1 MRANAVRTYGVLLI
15 DWACPC
21 DAGPSPEVQQCTL
34 TSAFSARRPMMLPSF
49 LAQRLRRSA
58 VPLLMLVALP
68 YVAQAQ
74 VGASTDII
82 TGIVKTPAGVPVEN
96 AQVEA
101 QSTETQVTRRQRT
114 NAQGKYTILFP
125 DGGGTYRLTVR
136 YIGFQPTTLT
146 VTRNGDD
153 DRIVR
158 NVTLGQST
166 AQTLARVEVRGA
178 RRPQQNGPGGGPP
191 TPGGNERVIDGNQA
205 ARLPVDASD
214 PTALASLAPGVVLTG
229 ADTSGGGGA
238 ANFSVAG
245 QSAQSNNVTLDG
257 LSFAGGFVPQD
268 AIRGTR
274 VVTNTYDVARG
285 QFSGGQVSQTTRSG
299 TNVVQGSLSYIG
311 RYRDFTIEQGGTTGA
326 FGGAYDQN
334 QFGAGVGFPI
344 IKDRLFFFGA
354 LQGRRRADLL
364 PSLLAADDATRAR
377 LGASPDS
384 VNRFL
389 DLVNGFGVATA
400 GGVIDDN
407 RNQDNLTVLGRMDY
421 SVSDAHTLTL
431 RGDWRLVDQ
440 TPTRVGS
447 LALPQT
453 GGTTT
458 NRGGGGSLVLSSRF
472 GTGVINEL
480 RAGLQV
486 DNRTGTPF
494 ITLPLGRVQVL
505 SDLQD
510 GTQGL
515 TTLQFGGS
523 TSLLSQS
530 DNTVF
535 EATNETSLLLDEGK
549 HRVKV
554 GGLVNRTGYT
564 QDQAFNR
571 FGTFTF
577 NTLADFAANRPAIFQ
592 RTLASPERTGSTINS
607 GFYIGDTWRPRDGL
621 QLVMG
626 GRFEGSSFNGAPAR
640 NLAVDSV
647 FSRKTDI
654 IPSDAAFLPRVG
666 FSWSKAQPQGA
677 NGGNPFG
684 NGALTIRGGVGRFRD
699 APNTQLFAGAQTA
712 TGLASG
718 EQAIFCVGGGV
729 PIPDYT
735 AYQQNSANIPT
746 QCVAGGPVAQRNT
759 ARNVTTF
766 DSDYSNP
773 RAWRGSIGASK
784 RLFGRFSMNVDFS
797 ASRGEAQA
805 GYRDLN
811 LNTTPS
817 FTLTDEGN
825 RPVFVPSA
833 SIIPATGAVPTQLSR
848 VDQRFGSVYD
858 VNSRNKSRQ
867 WQGTVGFNGFTSRGA
882 IIGTSYT
889 YANAR
894 DQSSLGFGGAGGGF
908 AFATTAGNPN
918 IAEWAPS
925 GFQRKHILIGTITH
939 PLTSSFEITAI
950 GRMSSGSPFTPLV
963 SSDINGDGARNDRAF
978 IFDPATAA
986 DPNVA
991 ASMAKL
997 LETSTAS
1004 ARECLDSQLGQLA
1017 SRNSCVG
1024 PWQPSFDLQLN
1035 WRPTAFKLDRR
1046 LTFSLVTANLIGGID
1061 QALHGSN
1068 NLRGWG
1074 SFTQPDNTLLFV
1086 RGFDQNTNRYRYE
1099 VNERFGA
1106 ARGNQTGIRL
1116 PFQVGF
1122 NIRYTLGP
1130 DQTRDR
1136 LRAAFGGGTNG
1147 ALTGA
1152 GIAAGVGRFF
1162 PNVALQIIEAR
1173 DSIGLTD
1180 VEVAKLKVLADSIQL
1195 EVEVL
1200 TAQARAVVEK
1210 EGGNPDPAVLF
1221 GVKLRPFF
1229 EKGARLRTAATTG
1242 AKAIL
1247 TEDQWKR
1254 VPDRIKTPQGFGGPG
1269 GGGNRRPGGE

>member
-1 MRANAVRTYGVLLI
+1 M
-15 DWACPC
+15 
-21 DAGPSPEVQQCTL
+21 
-34 TSAFSARRPMMLPSF
+34 AR
-49 LAQRLRRSA
+49 QLRRY
-58 VPLLMLVALP
+58 LLSLATLVALP
-68 YVAQAQ
+68 SLTHAQ
-74 VGASTDII
+74 VGATTDII
-82 TGIVKTPAGVPVEN
+82 TGVVKTPAGAPVEN

-125 DGGGTYRLTVR
+125 DGGGTYRMTVR

-158 NVTLGQST
+158 NIVLGQST
-166 AQTLARVEVRGA
+166 ANTLARVEVRA
-178 RRPQQNGPGGGPP
+178 RQRPQQGGPGGPP
-191 TPGGNERVIDGNQA
+191 TPGGAERVIAGDQA

-214 PTALASLAPGVVLTG
+214 PSAIAALAPGVVLTS
-229 ADTSGGGGA
+229 ADTSGGGSA

-245 QSAQSNNVTLDG
+245 QSSQSNNVTLDG
-257 LSFAGGFVPQD
+257 LSFAAGFVPQD

-299 TNVVQGSLSYIG
+299 TNVIQGSLSYIG
-311 RYRDFTIEQGGTTGA
+311 RYRDLTVEQGGTTGA
-326 FGGAYDQN
+326 FGGAYNQN
-334 QFGAGVGFPI
+334 QFGAGIGFPI
-344 IKDRLFFFGA
+344 VKDRLFFFGA
-354 LQGRRRADLL
+354 LQGRRKEDLL

-389 DLVNGFGVATA
+389 SLVNGYGVAGA
-400 GGVIDDN
+400 GGAIDDN
-407 RNQDNLTVLGRMDY
+407 RNADNVTVLGRMDY
-421 SVSDAHTLTL
+421 TITDAHTLTL

-458 NRGGGGSLVLSSRF
+458 SKGGGGQIVLSSRF
-472 GTGVINEL
+472 GTAVVNEL
-480 RAGLQV
+480 RAGLEV

-505 SDLQD
+505 SDLTD

-515 TTLQFGGS
+515 STLQFGGS

-549 HRVKV
+549 HRVKI
-554 GGLVNRTGYT
+554 GGLINQTGYT

-577 NTLADFAANRPAIFQ
+577 NSLSDFAANRPAIFQ
-592 RTLASPERTGSTINS
+592 RTLASAERGGHTINS
-607 GFYIGDTWRPRDGL
+607 GVYIGDTWRPRDGL
-621 QLVMG
+621 QLVFG
-626 GRFEGSSFNGAPAR
+626 GRVEASSFSGAPAR
-640 NLAVDSV
+640 NTAVDSV
-647 FSRKTDI
+647 FGRKTDL
-654 IPSDAAFLPRVG
+654 IPNDASFLPRVG
-666 FSWSKAQPQGA
+666 FSWSPAQPANA

-684 NGALTIRGGVGRFRD
+684 NGALTVRGGVGRFRD
-699 APNTQLFAGAQTA
+699 APNTQLFSGAQTA

-718 EQAIFCVGGGV
+718 EQSIFCVGAGV
-729 PIPDYT
+729 PTPDWTGYF
-735 AYQQNSANIPT
+735 ASASAIPT
-746 QCVAGGPVAQRNT
+746 SCVAGGPPSQLNT

-766 DSDYSNP
+766 NSDYANP
-773 RAWRGSIGASK
+773 RAWRGSLGASK
-784 RLFGRFSMNVDFS
+784 RIFGRFSMNVDFS
-797 ASRGEAQA
+797 AARGEAQTS
-805 GYRDLN
+805 YRDLN
-811 LNTTPS
+811 LNTTAQ
-817 FTLTDEGN
+817 FTLAGEGN
-825 RPVFVPSA
+825 RPVYVPAA

-858 VNSRNKSRQ
+858 IGSLNKSRQ
-867 WQGTVGFNGFTSRGA
+867 WQGTVGLFGFTGRGA
-882 IIGTSYT
+882 IVNASYT
-889 YANAR
+889 YAEAR
-894 DQSSLGFGGAGGGF
+894 DQSSLGFGGAAGGF
-908 AFATTAGNPN
+908 FSATTAGNPN
-918 IAEWAPS
+918 VSEWAPS
-925 GFQRKHILIGTITH
+925 AFGRKHNIIFTITH
-939 PLTSSFEITAI
+939 PLTSSFEITSIA
-950 GRMSSGSPFTPLV
+950 RLTSGSPFTPLV
-963 SSDINGDGARNDRAF
+963 SADINGDGARNDRAF
-978 IFDPATAA
+978 IFNPATAA
-986 DPNVA
+986 DPVVA
-991 ASMAKL
+991 AGMAKL
-997 LETSTAS
+997 LAAKNNPAQS
-1004 ARECLDSQLGQLA
+1004 CLAAQLGSLS
-1017 SRNSCVG
+1017 SRNSCYG
-1024 PWQPSFDLQLN
+1024 PWQPGFDLQLN
-1035 WRPTAFKLDRR
+1035 WRPTAFNLDRR

-1061 QALHGSN
+1061 QAIHGSN
-1068 NLRGWG
+1068 NLSGWG
-1074 SFTQPDNTLLFV
+1074 SFSQPDNTLLYV
-1086 RGFDQNTNRYRYE
+1086 RGFDQATNTYKYE

-1136 LRAAFGGGTNG
+1136 LRAVFGASPNG
-1147 ALTGA
+1147 RLTGE

-1162 PNVALQIIEAR
+1162 PNVPAQIIEAR

-1180 VEVAKLKVLADSIQL
+1180 VEVAKLKVLADSIQTQ
-1195 EVEVL
+1195 VDSL

-1229 EKGARLRTAATTG
+1229 EKGGRLRTAGTEG

-1247 TEDQWKR
+1247 SAEQWTR
-1254 VPDRIKTPQGFGGPG
+1254 VPARIKTPQGFGGPG
-1269 GGGNRRPGGE
+1269 GGGGRPPGGF

>member
-1 MRANAVRTYGVLLI
+1 MIQYTPL
-15 DWACPC
+15 
-21 DAGPSPEVQQCTL
+21 
-34 TSAFSARRPMMLPSF
+34 ARRYRRYLLP
-49 LAQRLRRSA
+49 L
-58 VPLLMLVALP
+58 VGLVALP
-68 YVAQAQ
+68 SLMRAQ

-82 TGIVKTPAGVPVEN
+82 TGVVKTPAGAAVEN

-125 DGGGTYRLTVR
+125 DGGGTYRITVR

-158 NVTLGQST
+158 NIVLGQST
-166 AQTLARVEVRGA
+166 AQTLARVEVRA
-178 RRPQQNGPGGGPP
+178 RQRPPQGGPGGPP
-191 TPGGNERVIDGNQA
+191 TPGGSERFIAGDQA
-205 ARLPVDASD
+205 ARLPIDASD
-214 PTALASLAPGVVLTG
+214 PSAIAALAPGVVLTG
-229 ADTSGGGGA
+229 ADTSGGGSA

-245 QSAQSNNVTLDG
+245 QSSQSNNVTLDG
-257 LSFAGGFVPQD
+257 LSFAAGFVPQD

-299 TNVVQGSLSYIG
+299 TNVIQGSLSYTG
-311 RYRDFTIEQGGTTGA
+311 RYRDLTVEQGGTTGA
-326 FGGAYDQN
+326 FGGAYNQN
-334 QFGAGVGFPI
+334 QFGAGIGFPI
-344 IKDRLFFFGA
+344 VKDRLFFFGA
-354 LQGRRRADLL
+354 LQGRRKADLL
-364 PSLLAADDATRAR
+364 PSLLAADDATRYR

-389 DLVNGFGVATA
+389 SLVNGYGVAGA

-407 RNQDNLTVLGRMDY
+407 RDADNVTVLGRMDY
-421 SVSDAHTLTL
+421 AVSDAHTLTL

-453 GGTTT
+453 GGTTKSK
-458 NRGGGGSLVLSSRF
+458 GGGGQLVLSSRF
-472 GTGVINEL
+472 GTAVVNEL
-480 RAGLQV
+480 RAGLEI

-505 SDLQD
+505 SDLTD

-515 TTLQFGGS
+515 STLQFGGS

-549 HRVKV
+549 HRVKI
-554 GGLVNRTGYT
+554 GGLINQTGYT

-571 FGTFTF
+571 FGTYTF
-577 NTLADFAANRPAIFQ
+577 NSLADFQANRPASFQ
-592 RTLASPERTGSTINS
+592 RTLASAQRSGHTINS
-607 GFYIGDTWRPRDGL
+607 GVYIGDTWRPRDGL
-621 QLVMG
+621 QLVFG
-626 GRFEGSSFNGAPAR
+626 GRFEGSSFSGAPAR
-640 NLAVDSV
+640 NPAVDSA
-647 FSRKTDI
+647 FGRKTDL
-654 IPSDAAFLPRVG
+654 IPTDASFMPRIG
-666 FSWSKAQPQGA
+666 FSWSPAQPANA

-699 APNTQLFAGAQTA
+699 APNTQLFSGAQTA
-712 TGLASG
+712 TGLSTG
-718 EQAIFCVGGGV
+718 EQSIFCVGGGV
-729 PIPDYT
+729 PTPDWSGYF
-735 AYQQNSANIPT
+735 ANPSSIPT
-746 QCVAGGPVAQRNT
+746 ACVAGGPPSQLST

-766 DSDYSNP
+766 NSDYANP
-773 RAWRGSIGASK
+773 RAWRGSLGVSK
-784 RLFGRFSMNVDFS
+784 RIFGRFSMNVDFS
-797 ASRGEAQA
+797 AARGEAQTS
-805 GYRDLN
+805 YRDLN
-811 LNTTPS
+811 LNTTPQ
-817 FTLTDEGN
+817 FTLASEGN
-825 RPVFVPSA
+825 RPVFVPA
-833 SIIPATGAVPTQLSR
+833 GSIITTTGAVPTQLSR

-858 VNSRNKSRQ
+858 IGSLNKSRQ
-867 WQGTVGFNGFTSRGA
+867 WQGTVGLNGFTNRGA
-882 IIGTSYT
+882 IVNFSYT
-889 YANAR
+889 YADAR
-894 DQSSLGFGGAGGGF
+894 DQSSRGFGGAAGGF
-908 AFATTAGNPN
+908 FSTTTAGNPN
-918 IAEWAPS
+918 VSEWAPS
-925 GFQRKHILIGTITH
+925 AFGRKHNIIFTITH
-939 PLTSSFEITAI
+939 PLTSSFEITSIA
-950 GRMSSGSPFTPLV
+950 RLTSGSPFTPIV
-963 SSDINGDGARNDRAF
+963 SADINGDGARNDRAF
-978 IFDPATAA
+978 IFNPATAA
-986 DPNVA
+986 DPAVA
-991 ASMAKL
+991 AGIAKL
-997 LETSTAS
+997 LAS
-1004 ARECLDSQLGQLA
+1004 KDNPAQACLAAQLGTLS
-1017 SRNSCVG
+1017 SRNSCSG

-1035 WRPTAFKLDRR
+1035 WRPTAFNLDRR

-1074 SFTQPDNTLLFV
+1074 SFSQPDNTLLYV
-1086 RGFDQNTNRYRYE
+1086 RGFDAATNSYRYE

-1106 ARGNQTGIRL
+1106 VRGNQTGIRL

-1136 LRAAFGGGTNG
+1136 LRAVFGTPQGGR
-1147 ALTGA
+1147 LTGE

-1162 PNVALQIIEAR
+1162 PNVPAQIIEAR

-1180 VEVAKLKVLADSIQL
+1180 AELTKLKVLADSIQAQ
-1195 EVEVL
+1195 VDSL

-1229 EKGARLRTAATTG
+1229 EKGGRLRTAGTDG

-1247 TEDQWKR
+1247 SAEQWAR
-1254 VPDRIKTPQGFGGPG
+1254 VPARIKTPQGFGGPG
-1269 GGGNRRPGGE
+1269 GGGGRPPGGF

>member
-1 MRANAVRTYGVLLI
+1 MKLPTFPARRLRQSLLPLLL
-15 DWACPC
+15 CL
-21 DAGPSPEVQQCTL
+21 AGP
-34 TSAFSARRPMMLPSF
+34 
-49 LAQRLRRSA
+49 A
-58 VPLLMLVALP
+58 VLG
-68 YVAQAQ
+68 AQ

-82 TGIVKTPAGVPVEN
+82 TGIVKSPAGVPVEN

-158 NVTLGQST
+158 NITLGQST
-166 AQTLARVEVRGA
+166 AQTLARVEVRGQ
-178 RRPQQNGPGGGPP
+178 RRPQQGGPGGGPP
-191 TPGGNERVIDGNQA
+191 APGGSERVVDGGQA

-214 PTALASLAPGVVLTG
+214 PTAIAALAPGVVLTG

-245 QSAQSNNVTLDG
+245 QSSQSNNVTLDG
-257 LSFAGGFVPQD
+257 LSFAAGFVPQD

-299 TNVVQGSLSYIG
+299 TNVIQGSLSYIG
-311 RYRDFTIEQGGTTGA
+311 RYRDFTIEQGNTTGA
-326 FGGAYDQN
+326 FGGAFNQN

-344 IKDRLFFFGA
+344 VKDRLFFFGA

-364 PSLLAADDATRAR
+364 PSLLAADDATRER
-377 LGASPDS
+377 LGVAPDS
-384 VNRFL
+384 AGRFL
-389 DLVNGFGVATA
+389 GIVDRFGVGAA

-407 RNQDNLTVLGRMDY
+407 RNADNMTVLGRMDY

-453 GGTTT
+453 GGTTE
-458 NRGGGGSLVLSSRF
+458 NRGGGGSMVLSSRF
-472 GTGVINEL
+472 GTAVVNEL
-480 RAGLQV
+480 RAGLQL
-486 DNRTGTPF
+486 DNRSGTPF
-494 ITLPLGRVQVL
+494 IQLPLGRVQIL
-505 SDLQD
+505 SDLSD
-510 GTQGL
+510 GTQGF

-523 TSLLSQS
+523 TSLLQRS
-530 DNTVF
+530 DNSVF
-535 EATNETSLLLDEGK
+535 EATNETSLLLNEGK
-549 HRVKV
+549 HRVKI
-554 GGLVNRTGYT
+554 GGLINRTGYT

-571 FGTFTF
+571 FGSFTF
-577 NTLADFAANRPAIFQ
+577 NSLADFEANRPATFN

-607 GFYIGDTWRPRDGL
+607 GIYIGDTWRPRDGL
-621 QLVMG
+621 QLVFG
-626 GRFEGSSFNGAPAR
+626 GRFEGSSFDGAPAR
-640 NLAVDSV
+640 NLAVDSA
-647 FSRKTDI
+647 FGRKTDI

-666 FSWSKAQPQGA
+666 FSWSPRQPESA

-684 NGALTIRGGVGRFRD
+684 NGALTVRGGVGRFRD

-712 TGLASG
+712 TGLATG
-718 EQAIFCVGGGV
+718 EQAIFCVGAGV
-729 PIPDYT
+729 PVPDFNNYF
-735 AYQQNSANIPT
+735 ANPSSIPT
-746 QCVAGGPVAQRNT
+746 QCAAGGPPAQLNT

-766 DSDYSNP
+766 DADYANP

-784 RLFGRFSMNVDFS
+784 RIFGRFSLNVDLS
-797 ASRGEAQA
+797 GARGEAQT

-811 LNTTPS
+811 LNTTPKFALAS
-817 FTLTDEGN
+817 EGN
-825 RPVFVPSA
+825 RPVFVPAA
-833 SIIPATGAVPTQLSR
+833 SIITTTGAVPTQLSR
-848 VDQRFGSVYD
+848 IDTRFASVFD
-858 VNSRNKSRQ
+858 VNSLNKTEQ
-867 WQGTVGFNGFTSRGA
+867 WQATVSFGGFTGRGA
-882 IIGTSYT
+882 IINTSYT
-889 YANAR
+889 YSDAR
-894 DQSSLGFGGAGGGF
+894 SQTGVGFGGAGGGF
-908 AFATTAGNPN
+908 ASATTAGNPN
-918 IAEWAPS
+918 TPEWATS
-925 GFQRKHILIGTITH
+925 AFNRRHNLIATVTH

-950 GRMSSGSPFTPLV
+950 GRMTSGSPFTPLV
-963 SSDINGDGARNDRAF
+963 SADINGDGSRNDRAF
-978 IFDPATAA
+978 IFDPATAG
-986 DPNVA
+986 DPDLA
-991 ASMAKL
+991 AGMAKL
-997 LETSTAS
+997 LASSGNTA
-1004 ARECLDSQLGQLA
+1004 RQCIQSQLGTLSA
-1017 SRNSCVG
+1017 RNSCTG

-1035 WRPTAFKLDRR
+1035 WRPTVFKLDRR

-1061 QALHGSN
+1061 QALHGSD

-1074 SFTQPDNTLLFV
+1074 SFTQADNTLLFV
-1086 RGFDQNTNRYRYE
+1086 RGFDAATNRYKYE

-1106 ARGNQTGIRL
+1106 VRGNQTGIRL

-1136 LRAAFGGGTNG
+1136 LRAAFGGAAGTR
-1147 ALTGA
+1147 LTGS

-1162 PNVALQIIEAR
+1162 PNIPLQIIEAR
-1173 DSIGLTD
+1173 DSVGLTD
-1180 VEVAKLKVLADSIQL
+1180 AEVAKLQLLADSIQ
-1195 EVEVL
+1195 VQVDSL
-1200 TAQARAVVEK
+1200 TEQARKVVEK

-1229 EKGARLRTAATTG
+1229 ERGTRLRTAGTEG
-1242 AKAIL
+1242 AKKIL
-1247 TEDQWKR
+1247 TPEQWLR
-1254 VPDRIKTPQGFGGPG
+1254 VPARIRTPQGFGGPG
-1269 GGGNRRPGGE
+1269 GGGGGGRPPF

>member
-1 MRANAVRTYGVLLI
+1 MMLYLPSARLLRLLI
-15 DWACPC
+15 
-21 DAGPSPEVQQCTL
+21 L
-34 TSAFSARRPMMLPSF
+34 SALMSF
-49 LAQRLRRSA
+49 A
-58 VPLLMLVALP
+58 VPTALM
-68 YVAQAQ
+68 AQ

-82 TGIVKTPAGVPVEN
+82 TGIVKSPAGVPVEN
-96 AQVEA
+96 AQVEV

-114 NAQGKYTILFP
+114 NAQGKYTVLFP

-166 AQTLARVEVRGA
+166 AQSLARVEVRGQ
-178 RRPQQNGPGGGPP
+178 RRSQQGGPGGGPP
-191 TPGGNERVIDGNQA
+191 APGGSERVVDGGLA

-214 PTALASLAPGVVLTG
+214 PTAIASLAPGVVLTG
-229 ADTSGGGGA
+229 ADSSGGGGA

-245 QSAQSNNVTLDG
+245 QSSQSNNVTLDG
-257 LSFAGGFVPQD
+257 LSFAAGFVPQD

-299 TNVVQGSLSYIG
+299 TNVVQGSLSYVG
-311 RYRDFTIEQGGTTGA
+311 RYRDFTVEQGGTTGA
-326 FGGAYDQN
+326 FGGAFNQN

-344 IKDRLFFFGA
+344 IKDKLFFFGA

-364 PSLLAADDATRAR
+364 PSLLAADADTRERLGVSRDSATRF
-377 LGASPDS
+377 LGL
-384 VNRFL
+384 VNRY
-389 DLVNGFGVATA
+389 GVAGA

-421 SVSDAHTLTL
+421 SITDAHTLTL

-453 GGTTT
+453 GGTTE
-458 NRGGGGSLVLSSRF
+458 NRGGGGSMVLSSRF
-472 GTGVINEL
+472 GTAVVNEL
-480 RAGLQV
+480 RAGLQI
-486 DNRTGTPF
+486 DNRVGSPF
-494 ITLPLGRVQVL
+494 INLPLGRVQVL
-505 SDLQD
+505 SDLTD

-515 TTLQFGGS
+515 ATLQFGGS
-523 TSLLSQS
+523 TSLLSTS

-535 EATNETSLLLDEGK
+535 EATNETSILLDEGK
-549 HRVKV
+549 HRVKI
-554 GGLVNRTGYT
+554 GGLLNRTGYT

-571 FGTFTF
+571 FGSFTF
-577 NTLADFAANRPAIFQ
+577 NSLADFDGNRPAVFT
-592 RTLASPERTGSTINS
+592 RTLAAPERTGSTINS
-607 GFYIGDTWRPRDGL
+607 GIYIGDTWRPRDGL
-621 QLVMG
+621 QLVFG
-626 GRFEGSSFNGAPAR
+626 TRFEASSFDGAPAR
-640 NLAVDSV
+640 NLAVDSA
-647 FSRKTDI
+647 FGRKTDI
-654 IPSDAAFLPRVG
+654 IPTDAAILPRIG
-666 FSWSKAQPQGA
+666 FSWSPAQPENAG
-677 NGGNPFG
+677 GGNPFG
-684 NGALTIRGGVGRFRD
+684 NGALTVRGGVGRFRD

-712 TGLASG
+712 TGLPTG
-718 EQAIFCVGGGV
+718 EQAIACVGAGV
-729 PIPDYT
+729 PIPDWN
-735 AYQQNSANIPT
+735 AFFANPGSIPT
-746 QCVAGGPVAQRNT
+746 QCAAGGPPVQRVT

-766 DSDYSNP
+766 DNDYANP
-773 RAWRGSIGASK
+773 RSWRGSIGASK
-784 RLFGRFSMNVDFS
+784 RVVGRFSLNVDFS

-811 LNTTPS
+811 LNSAPQ
-817 FTLTDEGN
+817 FTLATEAD
-825 RPVFVPSA
+825 RPIFVPSS
-833 SIIPATGAVPTQLSR
+833 SIITATGAVPTQLSR
-848 VDQRFGSVYD
+848 VDQRFGSVFD
-858 VNSRNKSRQ
+858 VNSLNRSRQ
-867 WQGTVGFNGFTSRGA
+867 WQGTVGLNGFTNKGA
-882 IIGTSYT
+882 IINASYT

-894 DQSSLGFGGAGGGF
+894 DQSSLGFGGAAGGF
-908 AFATTAGNPN
+908 AFATTAGDPN

-925 GFQRKHILIGTITH
+925 VFNRNHVMIGTVTY
-939 PLTSSFEITAI
+939 PLSSSFEITAI
-950 GRMSSGSPFTPLV
+950 GRMTSGAPFTPLV
-963 SSDINGDGARNDRAF
+963 SGDINGDGARNDRAF
-978 IFDPATAA
+978 IFSPTTTVDPILAQGMTQLL
-986 DPNVA
+986 DG
-991 ASMAKL
+991 ASR
-997 LETSTAS
+997 S
-1004 ARECLDSQLGQLA
+1004 ARDCIQSQVNQLA
-1017 SRNSCVG
+1017 GRNSCTG

-1074 SFTQPDNTLLFV
+1074 AFTQPDNTLLFV
-1086 RGFDQNTNRYRYE
+1086 RGFDATANRYRYE

-1136 LRAAFGGGTNG
+1136 LRAVFGAAPG
-1147 ALTGA
+1147 ARLTGS
-1152 GIAAGVGRFF
+1152 GIAAGIGRFF
-1162 PNVALQIIEAR
+1162 PNVPQQIIEAR

-1180 VEVAKLKVLADSIQL
+1180 KEVVSLQVLADSIKVQVDL
-1195 EVEVL
+1195 L
-1200 TAQARAVVEK
+1200 TEQARALVEK

-1229 EKGARLRTAATTG
+1229 EKGGRLRTAGTNG

-1247 TEDQWKR
+1247 TADQWAR
-1254 VPDRIKTPQGFGGPG
+1254 VPARIKTPQGFGGPG
-1269 GGGNRRPGGE
+1269 GGGGRPPGGE

>member
-1 MRANAVRTYGVLLI
+1 MIQYSVV
-15 DWACPC
+15 
-21 DAGPSPEVQQCTL
+21 
-34 TSAFSARRPMMLPSF
+34 AR
-49 LAQRLRRSA
+49 RLRRYLLPLVA
-58 VPLLMLVALP
+58 VVALP
-68 YVAQAQ
+68 SLTHAQ

-82 TGIVKTPAGVPVEN
+82 TGVVKTPAGAPVEN

-125 DGGGTYRLTVR
+125 DGGGTYRMTVR

-158 NVTLGQST
+158 NITLGQST
-166 AQTLARVEVRGA
+166 AQTLARVEVRA
-178 RRPQQNGPGGGPP
+178 RQRPQQGGPGGGPP
-191 TPGGNERVIDGNQA
+191 APGGSERVVAGDQA

-214 PTALASLAPGVVLTG
+214 PSAIAALAPGVVLTS
-229 ADTSGGGGA
+229 ADTSGGGSA

-245 QSAQSNNVTLDG
+245 QSSQSNNVTLDG
-257 LSFAGGFVPQD
+257 LSFAAGFVPQD

-299 TNVVQGSLSYIG
+299 TNVIQGSLSYTG
-311 RYRDFTIEQGGTTGA
+311 RYRDFTVEQGGTSGA
-326 FGGAYDQN
+326 FGGAYNQN
-334 QFGAGVGFPI
+334 QFGAGIGFPI

-354 LQGRRRADLL
+354 LQGRRKADLL

-384 VNRFL
+384 VTRFL
-389 DLVNGFGVATA
+389 SLVNGYGVAGA

-407 RNQDNLTVLGRMDY
+407 RNADNVTALGRMDF
-421 SVSDAHTLTL
+421 SINDAHTLTL

-453 GGTTT
+453 GGTTE
-458 NRGGGGSLVLSSRF
+458 NRGGGGSVVLSSRF
-472 GTGVINEL
+472 GTAVVNEL
-480 RAGLQV
+480 RAGLQI

-494 ITLPLGRVQVL
+494 ITLPLGRVQIL
-505 SDLQD
+505 SDLSD

-515 TTLQFGGS
+515 STLQFGGS

-549 HRVKV
+549 HRVKI
-554 GGLVNRTGYT
+554 GGLLNQTGYT

-577 NTLADFAANRPAIFQ
+577 NSLADFEANRPAIFQ
-592 RTLASPERTGSTINS
+592 RTLASAERTGHTINS
-607 GFYIGDTWRPRDGL
+607 GIYIGDTWRPRDGL
-621 QLVMG
+621 QLVFG
-626 GRFEGSSFNGAPAR
+626 GRFEVSSFSGAPAR
-640 NLAVDSV
+640 NAAVDSV
-647 FSRKTDI
+647 FGRKTDL
-654 IPSDAAFLPRVG
+654 IPGDEAFLPRIG
-666 FSWSKAQPQGA
+666 FSWSKAQPQSA

-699 APNTQLFAGAQTA
+699 APSTQLFSGAQTA
-712 TGLASG
+712 TGLATG
-718 EQAIFCVGGGV
+718 EQSIFCVGAGV
-729 PIPDYT
+729 PTPDWSGYFLNPSAIP
-735 AYQQNSANIPT
+735 SS
-746 QCVAGGPVAQRNT
+746 CGAGGPPAQLST

-766 DSDYSNP
+766 NSDYANP
-773 RAWRGSIGASK
+773 RAWRGSLGASK
-784 RLFGRFSMNVDFS
+784 RIYGRFSMNVDFS
-797 ASRGEAQA
+797 AARGEAQTS
-805 GYRDLN
+805 YRDLN
-811 LNTTPS
+811 LNTTPQ
-817 FTLTDEGN
+817 FALTGEGN
-825 RPVFVPSA
+825 RPIFVPAS
-833 SIIPATGAVPTQLSR
+833 SIITTTGAVPTQLSR
-848 VDQRFGSVYD
+848 IDQRFGSVYD
-858 VNSRNKSRQ
+858 VGSLNTSKQ
-867 WQGTVGFNGFTSRGA
+867 WQGTVSLNGFTGRGA
-882 IIGTSYT
+882 IVNASYT
-889 YANAR
+889 YAVAR

-908 AFATTAGNPN
+908 FSTTTAGNPN
-918 IAEWAPS
+918 IPEWAPS
-925 GFQRKHILIGTITH
+925 SFGRKHNVVFTITH
-939 PLTSSFEITAI
+939 PLTSSFEITSIA
-950 GRMSSGSPFTPLV
+950 RLTSGSPFTPLV
-963 SSDINGDGARNDRAF
+963 SADINGDGARNDRAF
-978 IFDPATAA
+978 VFNPATAA
-986 DPNVA
+986 DPDVA
-991 ASMAKL
+991 AAMAKL
-997 LETSTAS
+997 LATKNNPAQSCLS
-1004 ARECLDSQLGQLA
+1004 AQLGSLSA
-1017 SRNSCVG
+1017 RNSCFG
-1024 PWQPSFDLQLN
+1024 PWQPAFDLQLN
-1035 WRPTAFKLDRR
+1035 WRPTAFNLDRR

-1061 QALHGSN
+1061 QAVHGSN
-1068 NLRGWG
+1068 KLSGWG
-1074 SFTQPDNTLLFV
+1074 SFSQPDNTLLYV
-1086 RGFDQNTNRYRYE
+1086 RGFDQGTNSYKYE

-1106 ARGNQTGIRL
+1106 VRGNQTGIRL

-1122 NIRYTLGP
+1122 NVRYTLGP

-1136 LRAAFGGGTNG
+1136 LRAVFGGAPGQR
-1147 ALTGA
+1147 LTGQ

-1162 PNVALQIIEAR
+1162 PNVPAQIIDAR

-1195 EVEVL
+1195 QVDSL
-1200 TAQARAVVEK
+1200 TAQAKAVVEK

-1229 EKGARLRTAATTG
+1229 EKGGRLRNAGTEG

-1247 TEDQWKR
+1247 TAEQWNR
-1254 VPDRIKTPQGFGGPG
+1254 VPARIKTPQGFGGPG
-1269 GGGNRRPGGE
+1269 GGGPGGGRPPGF

>member
-1 MRANAVRTYGVLLI
+1 MMRHFL
-15 DWACPC
+15 
-21 DAGPSPEVQQCTL
+21 Q
-34 TSAFSARRPMMLPSF
+34 AR
-49 LAQRLRRSA
+49 RLRRYLL
-58 VPLLMLVALP
+58 PLVAFVALP
-68 YVAQAQ
+68 LLARAQ

-136 YIGFQPTTLT
+136 YIGFQPTVLTL
-146 VTRNGDD
+146 TRNGDD

-158 NVTLGQST
+158 NITLGQST
-166 AQTLARVEVRGA
+166 AQTLARVEVRGT
-178 RRPQQNGPGGGPP
+178 RRPQQGGPGGGPP
-191 TPGGNERVIDGNQA
+191 TPGASERIVDGGQA

-214 PTALASLAPGVVLTG
+214 PSAIAALAPGVVLTG
-229 ADTSGGGGA
+229 ADTSGGGSA

-245 QSAQSNNVTLDG
+245 QSSQSNNVTLDG
-257 LSFAGGFVPQD
+257 LSFAAGFVPQD

-299 TNVVQGSLSYIG
+299 TNVIQGSLSYIG
-311 RYRDFTIEQGGTTGA
+311 RYRDFTVEQGGTGGA
-326 FGGAYDQN
+326 FGGAYNQN
-334 QFGAGVGFPI
+334 QFGAGIGFPI

-354 LQGRRRADLL
+354 LQGRRKADLL
-364 PSLLAADDATRAR
+364 PSLLAADDATRSR

-389 DLVNGFGVATA
+389 SLVNGYGVAGA

-407 RNQDNLTVLGRMDY
+407 RNADNVTALGRMDF
-421 SVSDAHTLTL
+421 SVTDAHTLTL

-453 GGTTT
+453 GGTTE
-458 NRGGGGSLVLSSRF
+458 NRGGGGSIVLSSRF
-472 GTGVINEL
+472 GTGVVNEL
-480 RAGLQV
+480 RAGLQI
-486 DNRTGTPF
+486 DNRTGSPF

-505 SDLQD
+505 SNLDD

-549 HRVKV
+549 HRVKI
-554 GGLVNRTGYT
+554 GGLINRTGYT

-577 NTLADFAANRPAIFQ
+577 NSLADFEANQPAIFQ

-607 GFYIGDTWRPRDGL
+607 GIYIGDTWRPRDGL
-621 QLVMG
+621 QLVIG
-626 GRFEGSSFNGAPAR
+626 GRFEGSSFDGAPAR
-640 NLAVDSV
+640 NTAVDSV
-647 FSRKTDI
+647 FGRKTDI
-654 IPSDAAFLPRVG
+654 IPSDASFMPRVG
-666 FSWSKAQPQGA
+666 FSWSKAQPQNA

-684 NGALTIRGGVGRFRD
+684 NGALRISGGIGRFRD

-712 TGLASG
+712 TGLSTG
-718 EQAIFCVGGGV
+718 EQAIFCVGAGV
-729 PIPDYT
+729 PVPDWN
-735 AYQQNSANIPT
+735 AYFANPSSVPT
-746 QCVAGGPVAQRNT
+746 QCAPGGPPAQLTT

-773 RAWRGSIGASK
+773 RAWRASIGASK
-784 RLFGRFSMNVDFS
+784 RLFGRMSLNVDLS
-797 ASRGEAQA
+797 GALGEAQT

-811 LNTTPS
+811 LNTTPQ
-817 FTLTDEGN
+817 FTLASEGN
-825 RPVFVPSA
+825 RPVFVPA
-833 SIIPATGAVPTQLSR
+833 AAIITTTGAVPTQLSR

-858 VNSRNKSRQ
+858 VNSLNKSKQ
-867 WQGTVGFNGFTSRGA
+867 WQGTVSLGGFTGRGA
-882 IIGTSYT
+882 IINTSYT
-889 YANAR
+889 FADAR
-894 DQSSLGFGGAGGGF
+894 AQGGVGFGGAAGGF
-908 AFATTAGNPN
+908 GSATTAGNPN
-918 IAEWAPS
+918 DREWAQS
-925 GFQRKHILIGTITH
+925 SFARRHNIIATVTH

-950 GRMSSGSPFTPLV
+950 GRMTSGAPFTPLV
-963 SSDINGDGARNDRAF
+963 SADINGDGQRNDRAF
-978 IFDPATAA
+978 IYDPATAV
-986 DPNVA
+986 DPELVA
-991 ASMAKL
+991 GMTKL
-997 LETSTAS
+997 LETSGNS
-1004 ARECLDSQLGQLA
+1004 ARSCLQSQIGTLS
-1017 SRNSCVG
+1017 SRNSCNG

-1046 LTFSLVTANLIGGID
+1046 LTFSLVTANLIGGLD

-1074 SFTQPDNTLLFV
+1074 SFSQPDNTLLYV
-1086 RGFDQNTNRYRYE
+1086 RGFDPATNRYKYE

-1106 ARGNQTGIRL
+1106 VRGNQTGIRL

-1136 LRAAFGGGTNG
+1136 LRAVFGAPAGGR
-1147 ALTGA
+1147 LTGE

-1162 PNVALQIIEAR
+1162 PNVPLQIIEAR

-1180 VEVAKLKVLADSIQL
+1180 AEVAKLKLLADSIQ
-1195 EVEVL
+1195 VQVDSL

-1229 EKGARLRTAATTG
+1229 ERGTRLRTAGTDG

-1247 TEDQWKR
+1247 TADQWTR
-1254 VPDRIKTPQGFGGPG
+1254 VPTRIKTPQGFGGPG
-1269 GGGNRRPGGE
+1269 GGGPGGGGGRPPN

>member
-1 MRANAVRTYGVLLI
+1 MKLSI
-15 DWACPC
+15 
-21 DAGPSPEVQQCTL
+21 VQ
-34 TSAFSARRPMMLPSF
+34 AR
-49 LAQRLRRSA
+49 RLRRSLL
-58 VPLLMLVALP
+58 PLLVCLAGPRLVH
-68 YVAQAQ
+68 AQ

-82 TGIVKTPAGVPVEN
+82 TGIIKTPAGVPVEG
-96 AQVEA
+96 AQIEA
-101 QSTETQVTRRQRT
+101 QSTETQVTRKQRS

-158 NVTLGQST
+158 NITLGQST
-166 AQTLARVEVRGA
+166 AQTLARVEVRGQ
-178 RRPQQNGPGGGPP
+178 RRPQQGGPGGGPAA
-191 TPGGNERVIDGNQA
+191 PGGSERVVDGGQA

-214 PTALASLAPGVVLTG
+214 PTAIAALAPGVVLTG

-245 QSAQSNNVTLDG
+245 QSSQSNNVTLDG
-257 LSFAGGFVPQD
+257 LSFAAGFVPQD

-299 TNVVQGSLSYIG
+299 TNVIQGSLSYIG
-311 RYRDFTIEQGGTTGA
+311 RYRDFTVEQGGTTGA
-326 FGGAYDQN
+326 FGGAFNQN

-364 PSLLAADDATRAR
+364 PSLLAADDATRQR
-377 LGASPDS
+377 LGVAPDS

-389 DLVNGFGVATA
+389 GLVNGFGVGAA

-407 RNQDNLTVLGRMDY
+407 RNADNLTVLGRMDY

-453 GGTTT
+453 GGTTE

-472 GTGVINEL
+472 GTAVVNEL
-480 RAGLQV
+480 RAGLQL
-486 DNRTGTPF
+486 DDRSGTPF
-494 ITLPLGRVQVL
+494 IQLPLGRVQVL
-505 SDLQD
+505 SDLSD
-510 GTQGL
+510 GTQGFS
-515 TTLQFGGS
+515 TLQFGGS
-523 TSLLSQS
+523 TSLLQRS
-530 DNTVF
+530 DNSVF

-549 HRVKV
+549 HRVKI
-554 GGLVNRTGYT
+554 GGLINRTGYT

-571 FGTFTF
+571 FGSFTF
-577 NTLADFAANRPAIFQ
+577 NSLVDFQANRPASFN

-607 GFYIGDTWRPRDGL
+607 GIYIGDTWRPRDGL
-621 QLVMG
+621 QLVFG
-626 GRFEGSSFNGAPAR
+626 GRFEGSSFDGAPAR
-640 NLAVDSV
+640 NLAVDSA
-647 FSRKTDI
+647 FGRRTDI
-654 IPSDAAFLPRVG
+654 IPNDASFLPRVG
-666 FSWSKAQPQGA
+666 FSWSPKQPEGA

-712 TGLASG
+712 TGLATG
-718 EQAIFCVGGGV
+718 EQAIFCVGAGV
-729 PIPDYT
+729 PVPDFTNYF
-735 AYQQNSANIPT
+735 AVPSSIPT
-746 QCVAGGPVAQRNT
+746 QCAPGGPPAQRNT
-759 ARNVTTF
+759 ARNVTSF
-766 DSDYSNP
+766 DANYANP

-784 RLFGRFSMNVDFS
+784 RIFGRFSLNVDVS
-797 ASRGEAQA
+797 GALGEAQT

-811 LNTTPS
+811 LSTTS
-817 FTLTDEGN
+817 QFSLASEGN
-825 RPVFVPSA
+825 RPVFVPAA
-833 SIIPATGAVPTQLSR
+833 SIITTTGAVPTQLSR
-848 VDQRFGSVYD
+848 IDQRFASVFD
-858 VNSRNKSRQ
+858 VNSLNKTEQ
-867 WQGTVGFNGFTSRGA
+867 WQATMSFGGFTGRGA
-882 IIGTSYT
+882 IINTSYT
-889 YANAR
+889 YSDAR
-894 DQSSLGFGGAGGGF
+894 SQTGFAFGGAAGGF
-908 AFATTAGNPN
+908 ASATTAGDPN
-918 IAEWAPS
+918 TPEWATS
-925 GFQRKHILIGTITH
+925 AFNRRHNLIATVTH
-939 PLTSSFEITAI
+939 PLSSSFEITAI
-950 GRMSSGSPFTPLV
+950 GRMTSGAPFTPLV
-963 SSDINGDGARNDRAF
+963 SADINGDGFRNDRAF
-978 IFDPATAA
+978 IFDPATAD
-986 DPNVA
+986 DPDLA
-991 ASMAKL
+991 AGMSKL
-997 LETSTAS
+997 LASSGNTA
-1004 ARECLDSQLGQLA
+1004 RQCVQSQLGTLS
-1017 SRNSCVG
+1017 SRNSCTG

-1061 QALHGSN
+1061 QLVHGSDD
-1068 NLRGWG
+1068 LRGWG
-1074 SFTQPDNTLLFV
+1074 SFTQADNTLLFV
-1086 RGFDQNTNRYRYE
+1086 RGFDAATNRYKYE

-1106 ARGNQTGIRL
+1106 VRGNQTGIRL

-1136 LRAAFGGGTNG
+1136 LRAAFGGAPG
-1147 ALTGA
+1147 ARLTGA

-1162 PNVALQIIEAR
+1162 PNIPLQIIEAR
-1173 DSIGLTD
+1173 DSVGLTD
-1180 VEVAKLKVLADSIQL
+1180 VEVATLKLLADSIQ
-1195 EVEVL
+1195 VQVDSL
-1200 TAQARAVVEK
+1200 TEQARKVVEK

-1229 EKGARLRTAATTG
+1229 EKGGRLRTAGTEG
-1242 AKAIL
+1242 AKKIL
-1247 TEDQWKR
+1247 TPEQWLR
-1254 VPDRIKTPQGFGGPG
+1254 VPARIRTPQGFGGPG
-1269 GGGNRRPGGE
+1269 GGGPGGGRPPL

>member
-1 MRANAVRTYGVLLI
+1 MMPHLN
-15 DWACPC
+15 P
-21 DAGPSPEVQQCTL
+21 
-34 TSAFSARRPMMLPSF
+34 AR
-49 LAQRLRRSA
+49 RLRRFVASLLALVA
-58 VPLLMLVALP
+58 VPLSLT
-68 YVAQAQ
+68 AQ

-82 TGIVKTPAGVPVEN
+82 TGVVKSPAGVPVEN

-136 YIGFQPTTLT
+136 YIGSQPTTLT

-158 NVTLGQST
+158 NITLGQNT

-178 RRPQQNGPGGGPP
+178 RRPTQQGPGGGPP
-191 TPGGNERVIDGNQA
+191 APGGSERVVDGGQA

-214 PTALASLAPGVVLTG
+214 PTAIASLAPGVVLTG
-229 ADTSGGGGA
+229 ADSSGGGGA

-245 QSAQSNNVTLDG
+245 QSSQSNNVTLDG
-257 LSFAGGFVPQD
+257 LSFAAGFVPQD

-299 TNVVQGSLSYIG
+299 TNVIQGSLSYVG
-311 RYRDFTIEQGGTTGA
+311 RYRDFTLEQGGTTGA
-326 FGGAYDQN
+326 FGGAFNQN

-344 IKDRLFFFGA
+344 IKDKLFFFGA

-364 PSLLAADDATRAR
+364 PSLLAADNATRER

-389 DLVNGFGVATA
+389 AVVNRYGVAGA
-400 GGVIDDN
+400 GGVVDDN
-407 RNQDNLTVLGRMDY
+407 RNADNMTVLGRMDY
-421 SVSDAHTLTL
+421 SLADAHTLTL
-431 RGDWRLVDQ
+431 RGDWRLTDQ

-453 GGTTT
+453 GGTTES
-458 NRGGGGSLVLSSRF
+458 RGGGGSLVLSSRF
-472 GTGVINEL
+472 GTSVINEL

-486 DNRTGTPF
+486 DNRTGSPF
-494 ITLPLGRVQVL
+494 VTLPLGRVQVL
-505 SDLQD
+505 SALSD
-510 GTQGL
+510 GTQGFS
-515 TTLQFGGS
+515 TLQFGGS

-549 HRVKV
+549 HRLKV
-554 GGLVNRTGYT
+554 GGLINRTGYT

-577 NTLADFAANRPAIFQ
+577 NSLADFDANRPATFQ
-592 RTLASPERTGSTINS
+592 RTLASPERTGSTVNS
-607 GFYIGDTWRPRDGL
+607 GIYIGDTWRPRDGL
-621 QLVMG
+621 QLVLG
-626 GRFEGSSFNGAPAR
+626 GRVESSTFTGAPAR
-640 NLAVDSV
+640 NLAVDSA
-647 FSRKTDI
+647 FGRRTDI

-666 FSWSKAQPQGA
+666 FSWSRAQSANA

-712 TGLASG
+712 TGLSSG
-718 EQAIFCVGGGV
+718 EQAIFCVGAGV
-729 PIPDYT
+729 PVPDWTGYF
-735 AYQQNSANIPT
+735 ANPASVPT
-746 QCVAGGPVAQRNT
+746 QCIAGGPPAQLNT

-773 RAWRGSIGASK
+773 RAWRGSLGASK
-784 RLFGRFSMNVDFS
+784 RLFGRFSLNVDFS
-797 ASRGEAQA
+797 AARGEAQT
-805 GYRDLN
+805 GYADLN
-811 LNTTPS
+811 LNTSPQ
-817 FTLTDEGN
+817 FTLASEGN
-825 RPVFVPSA
+825 RPVFVPAA
-833 SIIPATGAVPTQLSR
+833 SIIPTTGAVPTQLSR
-848 VDQRFGSVYD
+848 KDQRFGSVFD
-858 VNSRNKSRQ
+858 VNSRNSTEQ
-867 WQGTVGFNGFTSRGA
+867 WQGTVSFGGFTNRGA
-882 IIGTSYT
+882 IISTSYT
-889 YANAR
+889 YSDAR
-894 DQSSLGFGGAGGGF
+894 SQTGFAFGGAGGGF
-908 AFATTAGNPN
+908 ASATTAGNPN
-918 IAEWAPS
+918 LPEWATS
-925 GFQRKHILIGTITH
+925 AFNRTHNVIATVTH

-950 GRMSSGSPFTPLV
+950 GRLTSGSPFTPLV
-963 SSDINGDGARNDRAF
+963 SADINGDGARNDRAF
-978 IFDPATAA
+978 VYDPTTAA
-986 DPNVA
+986 DAQLA
-991 ASMAKL
+991 AGMRTL
-997 LETSTAS
+997 LETSGNTARS
-1004 ARECLDSQLGQLA
+1004 CLRAQVNALA
-1017 SRNSCVG
+1017 ARNSCIG
-1024 PWQPSFDLQLN
+1024 PWQPGFDLQLN
-1035 WRPTAFKLDRR
+1035 WRPTMFKLDRR

-1061 QALHGSN
+1061 QAIHGSN

-1086 RGFDQNTNRYRYE
+1086 RGFDAATNRYKYE

-1122 NIRYTLGP
+1122 NLRYTLGP

-1136 LRAAFGGGTNG
+1136 LRAAFGAAPGTR
-1147 ALTGA
+1147 LTGS

-1162 PNVALQIIEAR
+1162 PNVPQQIVEAR

-1180 VEVAKLKVLADSIQL
+1180 AEIVRLQALADSIKVQ
-1195 EVEVL
+1195 VDSL
-1200 TAQARAVVEK
+1200 TEAARAVVEK

-1229 EKGARLRTAATTG
+1229 ERGTRLRTRGLDG

-1247 TEDQWKR
+1247 TADQWMR
-1254 VPDRIKTPQGFGGPG
+1254 VPARIKTPQGFGGPG
-1269 GGGNRRPGGE
+1269 GGGGGGGGRPPNE

>member
-1 MRANAVRTYGVLLI
+1 M
-15 DWACPC
+15 
-21 DAGPSPEVQQCTL
+21 
-34 TSAFSARRPMMLPSF
+34 AR
-49 LAQRLRRSA
+49 RLRRYLL
-58 VPLLMLVALP
+58 PLAALVTIPSLMR
-68 YVAQAQ
+68 AQ
-74 VGASTDII
+74 VGATTDII
-82 TGIVKTPAGVPVEN
+82 TGVVKSPAGAPVEG
-96 AQVEA
+96 ATVEA

-114 NAQGKYTILFP
+114 NTQGKYTILFP

-136 YIGFQPTTLT
+136 YIGFQATTLT

-158 NVTLGQST
+158 NITLGQST
-166 AQTLARVEVRGA
+166 AQTLARVEVRA
-178 RRPQQNGPGGGPP
+178 RQRPQQGGPGGGPP
-191 TPGGNERVIDGNQA
+191 APGGTERVVDGGQA

-214 PTALASLAPGVVLTG
+214 PSAIASLAPGVVLTS
-229 ADTSGGGGA
+229 ADTSGGGSA

-245 QSAQSNNVTLDG
+245 QSSQSNNVTLDG
-257 LSFAGGFVPQD
+257 LSFAAGFVPQD

-299 TNVVQGSLSYIG
+299 TNVIQGSLSYTG
-311 RYRDFTIEQGGTTGA
+311 RYRDFTVEQGGTSGA
-326 FGGAYDQN
+326 FGGAYNQN
-334 QFGAGVGFPI
+334 QFGAGIGFPI
-344 IKDRLFFFGA
+344 VKDRLFFFGA
-354 LQGRRRADLL
+354 LQGRRKADLL

-389 DLVNGFGVATA
+389 TLVNGYGVSSA

-407 RNQDNLTVLGRMDY
+407 RNADNVTALGRMDF
-421 SVSDAHTLTL
+421 SVTDAHTLTL

-453 GGTTT
+453 GGTTE

-472 GTGVINEL
+472 GTAVVNEL
-480 RAGLQV
+480 RAGMQI

-505 SDLQD
+505 SDLAD

-515 TTLQFGGS
+515 STLQFGGS
-523 TSLLSQS
+523 TSLLAQS

-549 HRVKV
+549 HRVKL
-554 GGLVNRTGYT
+554 GGLLNQTGYT

-577 NTLADFAANRPAIFQ
+577 NSLADFASNRPATFQ
-592 RTLASPERTGSTINS
+592 RTLASPERTGHTINS
-607 GFYIGDTWRPRDGL
+607 GVYIGDTWRPRDGL
-621 QLVMG
+621 QLVFG
-626 GRFEGSSFNGAPAR
+626 GRFEASSFSGAPAR
-640 NLAVDSV
+640 NFVVDSV
-647 FSRKTDI
+647 FGRKTDL
-654 IPSDAAFLPRVG
+654 IPDDKAFLPRVG
-666 FSWSKAQPQGA
+666 FSWSKAQPQNA

-699 APNTQLFAGAQTA
+699 APNTQLFSGAQTA
-712 TGLASG
+712 TGLSTG
-718 EQAIFCVGGGV
+718 EQSIFCVGAGV
-729 PIPDYT
+729 PTPDWSSYFL
-735 AYQQNSANIPT
+735 NPSAIPT
-746 QCVAGGPVAQRNT
+746 SCVAGGPPSQLTT

-766 DSDYSNP
+766 NTDYSNP
-773 RAWRGSIGASK
+773 RAWRGSLGASK
-784 RLFGRFSMNVDFS
+784 RLFGRMSMNVDFS
-797 ASRGEAQA
+797 TARGEAQTS
-805 GYRDLN
+805 YRDLN
-811 LNTTPS
+811 LNTTPQ
-817 FTLTDEGN
+817 FTLASEAN
-825 RPVFVPSA
+825 RPVFVPA
-833 SIIPATGAVPTQLSR
+833 NAIVTATGAVPTQLSR

-858 VNSRNKSRQ
+858 VSSLNKSKQ
-867 WQGTVGFNGFTSRGA
+867 WQGTVSLNGFTGRGA
-882 IIGTSYT
+882 IVNASYT
-889 YANAR
+889 YSDAR
-894 DQSSLGFGGAGGGF
+894 DQSSLGFGGAAGGF
-908 AFATTAGNPN
+908 FSATTGGNPN
-918 IAEWAPS
+918 TSEWAPS
-925 GFQRKHILIGTITH
+925 SFGRKHNIVFTLTH
-939 PLTSSFEITAI
+939 PLTSSFEITSIA
-950 GRMSSGSPFTPLV
+950 RMTSGSPFTPLV
-963 SSDINGDGARNDRAF
+963 SADINGDGARNDRAF
-978 IFDPATAA
+978 IYNPTTAA
-986 DPNVA
+986 DPVVA
-991 ASMAKL
+991 AGMAKL
-997 LETSTAS
+997 LSATSNPAQS
-1004 ARECLDSQLGQLA
+1004 CLASQLG
-1017 SRNSCVG
+1017 SVSTRNSCFG
-1024 PWQPSFDLQLN
+1024 PWQPGFDLQLN
-1035 WRPTAFKLDRR
+1035 WRPTAFNLDRR

-1074 SFTQPDNTLLFV
+1074 SFSQPDNTLLYV
-1086 RGFDQNTNRYRYE
+1086 RGFDAATNSYKYE

-1106 ARGNQTGIRL
+1106 ARGNQTGLRL

-1136 LRAAFGGGTNG
+1136 LRAVFGAPQGGR
-1147 ALTGA
+1147 LTGQ

-1162 PNVALQIIEAR
+1162 PNVPLQIIEAR

-1180 VEVAKLKVLADSIQL
+1180 VEVAKLKVLADSIQ
-1195 EVEVL
+1195 VQVDSL

-1229 EKGARLRTAATTG
+1229 ERGTRLRTAGSEG

-1247 TEDQWKR
+1247 TADQWSR
-1254 VPDRIKTPQGFGGPG
+1254 VPARIKTPQGFGGPG
-1269 GGGNRRPGGE
+1269 GGPGGGRPPGF

>member
-1 MRANAVRTYGVLLI
+1 MHHILK
-15 DWACPC
+15 
-21 DAGPSPEVQQCTL
+21 
-34 TSAFSARRPMMLPSF
+34 AR
-49 LAQRLRRSA
+49 RLRRFLL
-58 VPLLMLVALP
+58 PLLSLVALP
-68 YVAQAQ
+68 AALLAQ

-82 TGIVKTPAGVPVEN
+82 TGVVKTPAGVPVEN

-158 NVTLGQST
+158 NITLGQST
-166 AQTLARVEVRGA
+166 AQTLARVEVRGS
-178 RRPQQNGPGGGPP
+178 RRPNQNGPGGGPP
-191 TPGGNERVIDGNQA
+191 APGGSERVVDGGQA

-214 PTALASLAPGVVLTG
+214 PSAIAALAPGVVLTS
-229 ADTSGGGGA
+229 ADTSGGGSA

-245 QSAQSNNVTLDG
+245 QSSQSNNVTLDG
-257 LSFAGGFVPQD
+257 LSFAAGFVPQD

-299 TNVVQGSLSYIG
+299 TNVIQGSLSYIG
-311 RYRDFTIEQGGTTGA
+311 RYRDFTVEQGGTTGA
-326 FGGAYDQN
+326 FGGAYNQN
-334 QFGAGVGFPI
+334 QFGAGIGFPI

-354 LQGRRRADLL
+354 LQGRRKADLL

-389 DLVNGFGVATA
+389 SLVNGYGVAGA

-407 RNQDNLTVLGRMDY
+407 RNADNVTALGRMDF
-421 SVSDAHTLTL
+421 SVTDAHTLTL

-453 GGTTT
+453 GGTTE
-458 NRGGGGSLVLSSRF
+458 NRGGGGSVVLSSRF
-472 GTGVINEL
+472 GTAVVNEL
-480 RAGLQV
+480 RAGLQI
-486 DNRTGTPF
+486 DNRSGTPF

-505 SDLQD
+505 SDLSD

-515 TTLQFGGS
+515 STLQFGGS

-549 HRVKV
+549 HRVKI
-554 GGLVNRTGYT
+554 GGLINQTGYT

-577 NTLADFAANRPAIFQ
+577 NTLADFASNTPAIFQ
-592 RTLASPERTGSTINS
+592 RTLASPERSGHTINS
-607 GFYIGDTWRPRDGL
+607 GIYIGDTWRPRDGL
-621 QLVMG
+621 QLVLG
-626 GRFEGSSFNGAPAR
+626 GRFEASSFSGAPGR

-647 FSRKTDI
+647 FGRKTDL
-654 IPSDAAFLPRVG
+654 IPNDAAFLPRVG
-666 FSWSKAQPQGA
+666 FSWSPRQPANA

-684 NGALTIRGGVGRFRD
+684 NGALRISGGIGRFRD

-712 TGLASG
+712 TGLATG
-718 EQAIFCVGGGV
+718 EQSIFCVGAGV
-729 PIPDYT
+729 PVPDWNSYF
-735 AYQQNSANIPT
+735 ANSASIPT
-746 QCVAGGPVAQRNT
+746 QCTAGGPPAQLNT

-766 DSDYSNP
+766 SSDYANP
-773 RAWRGSIGASK
+773 RAWRGSLGANK
-784 RLFGRFSMNVDFS
+784 RIFGRMSLNVDFS
-797 ASRGEAQA
+797 MARGEAQT

-811 LNTTPS
+811 LNTTPQFLLAS
-817 FTLTDEGN
+817 EGN
-825 RPVFVPSA
+825 RPVFVPAS
-833 SIIPATGAVPTQLSR
+833 SIITTTGAVPTQLSR

-858 VNSRNKSRQ
+858 VNSLNKSKQ
-867 WQGTVGFNGFTSRGA
+867 WQGTVSLGGFTSRGA
-882 IIGTSYT
+882 IINTSYT
-889 YANAR
+889 YADA
-894 DQSSLGFGGAGGGF
+894 QAQGGFAFGGAGGGF
-908 AFATTAGNPN
+908 GSATTVGNPN
-918 IAEWAPS
+918 DREWAPS
-925 GFQRKHILIGTITH
+925 SFNRKHNVIFTVTH

-950 GRMSSGSPFTPLV
+950 GRATSGSPFTPLV
-963 SSDINGDGARNDRAF
+963 SADINGDGARNDRAF
-978 IFDPATAA
+978 IYDPATAG
-986 DPNVA
+986 DPELVA
-991 ASMAKL
+991 GMTKL
-997 LETSTAS
+997 LSSSGNAARSCLQAQVGTLS
-1004 ARECLDSQLGQLA
+1004 A
-1017 SRNSCVG
+1017 RNSCVG
-1024 PWQPSFDLQLN
+1024 PWQPGFDLQLN

-1074 SFTQPDNTLLFV
+1074 SFSQPDNTLLFV
-1086 RGFDQNTNRYRYE
+1086 RGFDAATNRYKYE

-1106 ARGNQTGIRL
+1106 VRGNQTGIRL

-1136 LRAAFGGGTNG
+1136 LRAVFGAPQGGR
-1147 ALTGA
+1147 LTGE

-1162 PNVALQIIEAR
+1162 PNVPQQIIEAR
-1173 DSIGLTD
+1173 DSVGLTD
-1180 VEVAKLKVLADSIQL
+1180 AEVAKLKVLADSIQTQ
-1195 EVEVL
+1195 VDSL
-1200 TAQARAVVEK
+1200 TAAARAVVEK

-1229 EKGARLRTAATTG
+1229 ERGTRLRTAGTEG

-1247 TEDQWKR
+1247 TADQWAR
-1254 VPDRIKTPQGFGGPG
+1254 VPARIKTPQGFGGPG
-1269 GGGNRRPGGE
+1269 GGGGGRPPGGF

>member
-1 MRANAVRTYGVLLI
+1 
-15 DWACPC
+15 
-21 DAGPSPEVQQCTL
+21 
-34 TSAFSARRPMMLPSF
+34 MMLP
-49 LAQRLRRSA
+49 AAPARRLRRLVLS
-58 VPLLMLVALP
+58 LLSSLALSLP
-68 YVAQAQ
+68 GALQAQ

-82 TGIVKTPAGVPVEN
+82 TGVVKTPAGVAVEN

-136 YIGFQPTTLT
+136 YIGFQPTVLT

-166 AQTLARVEVRGA
+166 AQTLARVEVRG
-178 RRPQQNGPGGGPP
+178 RRTPQQQGPGGGPP
-191 TPGGNERVIDGNQA
+191 TPGASERVVAGDQA

-214 PTALASLAPGVVLTG
+214 PTAIAALAPGVVLTG

-245 QSAQSNNVTLDG
+245 QSSQSNNVTLDG
-257 LSFAGGFVPQD
+257 LSFAAGFVPQD

-299 TNVVQGSLSYIG
+299 TNVLQGSLSYVG
-311 RYRDFTIEQGGTTGA
+311 RYRDFTVEQGGTTGA
-326 FGGAYDQN
+326 FGGAFNQN
-334 QFGAGVGFPI
+334 QFGAGIGFPI

-377 LGASPDS
+377 LGAAPDS

-389 DLVNGFGVATA
+389 SLVNGYGVAGA

-407 RNQDNLTVLGRMDY
+407 RNADNMTMLGRMDF
-421 SVSDAHTLTL
+421 SVTDAHTLTL

-453 GGTTT
+453 GGTTE

-486 DNRTGTPF
+486 DNRTGSPF
-494 ITLPLGRVQVL
+494 IRLPLGRVQVL
-505 SDLQD
+505 SDLSD
-510 GTQGL
+510 GTQGFS
-515 TTLQFGGS
+515 TLQFGGS
-523 TSLLSQS
+523 TSLLAQS

-549 HRVKV
+549 HRLKV
-554 GGLVNRTGYT
+554 GGLINRTGYT
-564 QDQAFNR
+564 QDPAFNR

-577 NTLADFAANRPAIFQ
+577 NSLADFAANTPATFQ

-607 GFYIGDTWRPRDGL
+607 GVYIGDTWRPRDGL
-621 QLVMG
+621 QLVIG
-626 GRFEGSSFNGAPAR
+626 TRFEGSSFSGAPDR
-640 NLAVDSV
+640 NLAVDSA
-647 FSRKTDI
+647 FGRKTDV
-654 IPSDAAFLPRVG
+654 IPNDAAFLPRVG
-666 FSWSKAQPQGA
+666 FSWSRAQPQNA

-684 NGALTIRGGVGRFRD
+684 NGAFTIRGGVGRFRD

-718 EQAIFCVGGGV
+718 EQSIFCVGAGV
-729 PIPDYT
+729 PTPNYDGYF
-735 AYQQNSANIPT
+735 ADPASVPT
-746 QCVAGGPVAQRNT
+746 QCVVGGPPAQRNV

-766 DSDYSNP
+766 DGDYSNP

-784 RLFGRFSMNVDFS
+784 RIIGRFSLNVDIS
-797 ASRGEAQA
+797 GALGEAQT

-811 LNTTPS
+811 LNTTPQ
-817 FTLTDEGN
+817 FTLASENN
-825 RPVFVPSA
+825 RPVYVPSA
-833 SIIPATGAVPTQLSR
+833 SIIPTTGAVPTQLSR
-848 VDQRFGSVYD
+848 NDQRFGSVYD
-858 VNSRNKSRQ
+858 VNSRNRTQQ
-867 WQGTVGFNGFTSRGA
+867 WQGTVSFGGFTGRGA
-882 IIGTSYT
+882 IISTSYT
-889 YANAR
+889 YSDAR
-894 DQSSLGFGGAGGGF
+894 SQTGFGFGGAGGGF
-908 AFATTAGNPN
+908 ASATTAGNPN
-918 IAEWAPS
+918 TAEWARS
-925 GFQRKHILIGTITH
+925 AFNRNHNLIATVTH
-939 PLTSSFEITAI
+939 PLSSSFEITAI
-950 GRMSSGSPFTPLV
+950 GRLTSGSPFTPLV
-963 SSDINGDGARNDRAF
+963 SADINGDGARNDRAF
-978 IFDPATAA
+978 IHDPATAG
-986 DPNVA
+986 DPDLA
-991 ASMAKL
+991 AGITKL
-997 LETSTAS
+997 LTSRGNTA
-1004 ARECLDSQLGQLA
+1004 RQCLESQLGTLS
-1017 SRNSCVG
+1017 SRNSCTG
-1024 PWQPSFDLQLN
+1024 PWQPGFDLQLN
-1035 WRPTAFKLDRR
+1035 WRPTVFKLDRR

-1086 RGFDQNTNRYRYE
+1086 RGFDNTTQRYRYE

-1136 LRAAFGGGTNG
+1136 LRAVFGGVQNG
-1147 ALTGA
+1147 RLTGE
-1152 GIAAGVGRFF
+1152 GIAAGVSRFF
-1162 PNVALQIIEAR
+1162 PNVPLQIIEAR

-1180 VEVAKLKVLADSIQL
+1180 AEIVKLKVLADSIQ
-1195 EVEVL
+1195 VQVDTL

-1221 GVKLRPFF
+1221 GVRLRPFF
-1229 EKGARLRTAATTG
+1229 ERGTRLRLAGLNG
-1242 AKAIL
+1242 AKVIL
-1247 TEDQWKR
+1247 TAEQWER
-1254 VPDRIKTPQGFGGPG
+1254 VPTRIKTPQGFGGPG
-1269 GGGNRRPGGE
+1269 GGGGGDRRPN

>member
-1 MRANAVRTYGVLLI
+1 M
-15 DWACPC
+15 
-21 DAGPSPEVQQCTL
+21 
-34 TSAFSARRPMMLPSF
+34 AR
-49 LAQRLRRSA
+49 RLRRYLL
-58 VPLLMLVALP
+58 PLAALVTIPSLMR
-68 YVAQAQ
+68 AQ
-74 VGASTDII
+74 VGATTDII
-82 TGIVKTPAGVPVEN
+82 TGVVKSPAGAPVEG
-96 AQVEA
+96 ATVEA

-114 NAQGKYTILFP
+114 NTQGKYTILFP

-136 YIGFQPTTLT
+136 YIGFQATTLT

-158 NVTLGQST
+158 NITLGQST
-166 AQTLARVEVRGA
+166 AQTLARVEVRA
-178 RRPQQNGPGGGPP
+178 RQRPQQGGPGGGPP
-191 TPGGNERVIDGNQA
+191 APGGTERVVDGGQA

-214 PTALASLAPGVVLTG
+214 PSAIASLAPGVVLTS
-229 ADTSGGGGA
+229 ADTSGGGSA

-245 QSAQSNNVTLDG
+245 QSSQSNNVTLDG
-257 LSFAGGFVPQD
+257 LSFAAGFVPQD

-299 TNVVQGSLSYIG
+299 TNVIQGSLSYTG
-311 RYRDFTIEQGGTTGA
+311 RYRDFTVEQGGTSGA
-326 FGGAYDQN
+326 FGGAYNQN
-334 QFGAGVGFPI
+334 QFGAGIGFPI
-344 IKDRLFFFGA
+344 VKDRLFFFGA
-354 LQGRRRADLL
+354 LQGRRKADLL

-389 DLVNGFGVATA
+389 TLVNGYGVSSA

-407 RNQDNLTVLGRMDY
+407 RNADNVTALGRMDF
-421 SVSDAHTLTL
+421 SVTDAHTLTL

-453 GGTTT
+453 GGTTE

-472 GTGVINEL
+472 GTAVVNEL
-480 RAGLQV
+480 RAGMQI

-505 SDLQD
+505 SDLAD

-515 TTLQFGGS
+515 STLQFGGS
-523 TSLLSQS
+523 TSLLAQS

-549 HRVKV
+549 HRVKL
-554 GGLVNRTGYT
+554 GGLLNQTGYT

-577 NTLADFAANRPAIFQ
+577 NSLADFASNRPATFQ
-592 RTLASPERTGSTINS
+592 RTLASPERTGHTINS
-607 GFYIGDTWRPRDGL
+607 GVYIGDTWRPRDGL
-621 QLVMG
+621 QLVFG
-626 GRFEGSSFNGAPAR
+626 GRFEASSFSGAPAR
-640 NLAVDSV
+640 NFVVDSV
-647 FSRKTDI
+647 FGRKTDL
-654 IPSDAAFLPRVG
+654 IPDDKAFLPRVG
-666 FSWSKAQPQGA
+666 FSWSKAQPQNA

-684 NGALTIRGGVGRFRD
+684 NGALTIRGGLGRFRD
-699 APNTQLFAGAQTA
+699 APNTQLFSGAQTA
-712 TGLASG
+712 TGLSTG
-718 EQAIFCVGGGV
+718 EQSIFCVGAGV
-729 PIPDYT
+729 PTPDWSSYFL
-735 AYQQNSANIPT
+735 NPSAIPT
-746 QCVAGGPVAQRNT
+746 SCVAGGPPSQLTT

-766 DSDYSNP
+766 NTDYSNP
-773 RAWRGSIGASK
+773 RAWRGSLGASK
-784 RLFGRFSMNVDFS
+784 RLFGRMSMNVDFS
-797 ASRGEAQA
+797 TARGEAQTS
-805 GYRDLN
+805 YRDLN
-811 LNTTPS
+811 LNTTPQ
-817 FTLTDEGN
+817 FTLASEAN
-825 RPVFVPSA
+825 RPVFVPA
-833 SIIPATGAVPTQLSR
+833 NAIVTATGAVPTQLSR

-858 VNSRNKSRQ
+858 VSSLNKSKQ
-867 WQGTVGFNGFTSRGA
+867 WQGTVSLNGFTGRGA
-882 IIGTSYT
+882 IVNASYT
-889 YANAR
+889 YSDAR
-894 DQSSLGFGGAGGGF
+894 DQSSLGFGGAAGGF
-908 AFATTAGNPN
+908 FSATTGGNPN
-918 IAEWAPS
+918 TSEWAPS
-925 GFQRKHILIGTITH
+925 SFGRKHNIVFTLTH
-939 PLTSSFEITAI
+939 PLTSSFEITSIA
-950 GRMSSGSPFTPLV
+950 RMTSGSPFTPLV
-963 SSDINGDGARNDRAF
+963 SADINGDGARNDRAF
-978 IFDPATAA
+978 IYNPTTAA
-986 DPNVA
+986 DPVVA
-991 ASMAKL
+991 AGMAKL
-997 LETSTAS
+997 LSATSNPAQS
-1004 ARECLDSQLGQLA
+1004 CLASQLG
-1017 SRNSCVG
+1017 SVSTRNSCFG
-1024 PWQPSFDLQLN
+1024 PWQPGFDLQLN
-1035 WRPTAFKLDRR
+1035 WRPTAFNLDRR

-1074 SFTQPDNTLLFV
+1074 SFSQPDNTLLYV
-1086 RGFDQNTNRYRYE
+1086 RGFDAATNSYKYE

-1106 ARGNQTGIRL
+1106 ARGNQTGLRL

-1136 LRAAFGGGTNG
+1136 LRAVFGAPQGGR
-1147 ALTGA
+1147 LTGQ

-1162 PNVALQIIEAR
+1162 PNVPLQIIEAR

-1180 VEVAKLKVLADSIQL
+1180 VEVAKLKVLADSIQ
-1195 EVEVL
+1195 VQVDSL

-1229 EKGARLRTAATTG
+1229 ERGTRLRTAGSEG

-1247 TEDQWKR
+1247 TADQWSR
-1254 VPDRIKTPQGFGGPG
+1254 VPARIKTPQGFGGPG
-1269 GGGNRRPGGE
+1269 GGPGGGRPPGF

>member
-1 MRANAVRTYGVLLI
+1 
-15 DWACPC
+15 
-21 DAGPSPEVQQCTL
+21 
-34 TSAFSARRPMMLPSF
+34 MMLRF
-49 LAQRLRRSA
+49 VQARRLRRHAASLLALLA
-58 VPLLMLVALP
+58 VPFALH
-68 YVAQAQ
+68 AQ

-82 TGIVKTPAGVPVEN
+82 TGVVKTPAGVVVEN

-166 AQTLARVEVRGA
+166 AQTLARVEVRG
-178 RRPQQNGPGGGPP
+178 RRQPQQQGPGGGPP
-191 TPGGNERVIDGNQA
+191 TPGASERVVAGDQA

-214 PTALASLAPGVVLTG
+214 PTAIAALAPGVVLTG
-229 ADTSGGGGA
+229 ADTAGGGGA

-245 QSAQSNNVTLDG
+245 QSSQSNNVTLDG
-257 LSFAGGFVPQD
+257 LSFAAGFVPQD

-299 TNVVQGSLSYIG
+299 TNVLQGSLSYVG
-311 RYRDFTIEQGGTTGA
+311 RYRDFTVEQGGTTGA
-326 FGGAYDQN
+326 FGGAYNQN
-334 QFGAGVGFPI
+334 QFGAGIGFPI
-344 IKDRLFFFGA
+344 IKDKLFFFGA

-389 DLVNGFGVATA
+389 GLVNRYGVAGA

-407 RNQDNLTVLGRMDY
+407 RNADNMTVLGRMDY
-421 SVSDAHTLTL
+421 SVTDAHTLTL

-453 GGTTT
+453 GGTTA
-458 NRGGGGSLVLSSRF
+458 NRGGGGSIVLSSRF

-486 DNRTGTPF
+486 DNRTGSPF

-505 SDLQD
+505 SDIDD
-510 GTQGL
+510 GTQGFA
-515 TTLQFGGS
+515 TLQFGGS

-554 GGLVNRTGYT
+554 GGLINRTGYT

-577 NTLADFAANRPAIFQ
+577 NSLADFESNMPATFQ
-592 RTLASPERTGSTINS
+592 RTLASPQRTGSTTNS
-607 GFYIGDTWRPRDGL
+607 GFYVGDTWRPRDGL
-621 QLVMG
+621 QLVLG
-626 GRFEGSSFNGAPAR
+626 ARFEGSSFDGAPAR
-640 NLAVDSV
+640 NLAVDSA
-647 FSRKTDI
+647 FGRRTDV
-654 IPSDAAFLPRVG
+654 IPSDAALLPRVG
-666 FSWSKAQPQGA
+666 FSWSKAQPENA

-712 TGLASG
+712 TGLATG

-729 PIPDYT
+729 PMPDWNGYF
-735 AYQQNSANIPT
+735 ANPATIPT
-746 QCVAGGPVAQRNT
+746 ECLAGGPPAQRNI

-784 RLFGRFSMNVDFS
+784 RIIGRFSLNVDVS
-797 ASRGEAQA
+797 GALGEAQT

-811 LNTTPS
+811 LNTTPQ
-817 FTLTDEGN
+817 FTLAEEGN
-825 RPVFVPSA
+825 RPIFVPAS
-833 SIIPATGAVPTQLSR
+833 SIITTTGAVPTQLSR
-848 VDQRFGSVYD
+848 LDQRFGSVYD
-858 VNSRNKSRQ
+858 VNSRNKTKQ
-867 WQGTVGFNGFTSRGA
+867 WQGTVSFGGFTSRGA
-882 IIGTSYT
+882 IVNTSYT
-889 YANAR
+889 YSDAR
-894 DQSSLGFGGAGGGF
+894 SQTGFGFGGAGGGF
-908 AFATTAGNPN
+908 SSATTVGNPN
-918 IAEWAPS
+918 DVEWARS
-925 GFQRKHILIGTITH
+925 AFNRNHNFIATVTH

-950 GRMSSGSPFTPLV
+950 GRMTSGSPFTPLV
-963 SSDINGDGARNDRAF
+963 SADINGDGARNDRAF
-978 IFDPATAA
+978 IYDPATAG
-986 DPNVA
+986 DPDLA
-991 ASMAKL
+991 AGMNKL
-997 LETSTAS
+997 LASRGNTA
-1004 ARECLDSQLGQLA
+1004 RQCLESQLGSLS
-1017 SRNSCVG
+1017 SRNSCTG
-1024 PWQPSFDLQLN
+1024 PWQPGFDLQLN
-1035 WRPTAFKLDRR
+1035 WRPTMFKLDRR

-1061 QALHGSN
+1061 QALHGSS

-1086 RGFDQNTNRYRYE
+1086 RGFDASTNRYRYE

-1106 ARGNQTGIRL
+1106 TRGNQTGIRL

-1136 LRAAFGGGTNG
+1136 LRAVFGATQGGR
-1147 ALTGA
+1147 LTGE

-1162 PNVALQIIEAR
+1162 PNVPLQIIEAR

-1180 VEVAKLKVLADSIQL
+1180 VEVTKLKVLADSVQVQVDSLI
-1195 EVEVL
+1195 
-1200 TAQARAVVEK
+1200 AQARAVVEK

-1221 GVKLRPFF
+1221 GVRLRPFL
-1229 EKGARLRTAATTG
+1229 ERGTRLRTAGLEG

-1247 TEDQWKR
+1247 TAEQWTR
-1254 VPDRIKTPQGFGGPG
+1254 VPTSIKTPQGFGGPG
-1269 GGGNRRPGGE
+1269 GGGGRRPGN

>member
-1 MRANAVRTYGVLLI
+1 MMLCSLL
-15 DWACPC
+15 
-21 DAGPSPEVQQCTL
+21 
-34 TSAFSARRPMMLPSF
+34 ARRMRHFAL
-49 LAQRLRRSA
+49 
-58 VPLLMLVALP
+58 PLLLGVA
-68 YVAQAQ
+68 VAAPSLSAQ

-96 AQVEA
+96 AQIEA

-158 NVTLGQST
+158 NITLGQST
-166 AQTLARVEVRGA
+166 AQALARVEVRGQ
-178 RRPQQNGPGGGPP
+178 RRQPQQGQGGGPP
-191 TPGGNERVIDGNQA
+191 TPGGSERNVDGGQA

-214 PTALASLAPGVVLTG
+214 PAAIAALAPGVVLTG
-229 ADTSGGGGA
+229 ADSSGGGGA

-257 LSFAGGFVPQD
+257 LSFAAGFVPQD
-268 AIRGTR
+268 AVRGTR

-311 RYRDFTIEQGGTTGA
+311 RYRDFSVEQGGTTGA
-326 FGGAYDQN
+326 FGGAFNQN

-364 PSLLAADDATRAR
+364 PSLLAADAATRER

-384 VNRFL
+384 AARFL
-389 DLVNGFGVATA
+389 SLVNGFGVAGA

-407 RNQDNLTVLGRMDY
+407 RNQDNVTALGRMDF
-421 SVSDAHTLTL
+421 SVTDAHTLTL

-453 GGTTT
+453 GGTTE
-458 NRGGGGSLVLSSRF
+458 NRGGGGSVVLSSRF
-472 GTGVINEL
+472 GTAIVNEL
-480 RAGLQV
+480 RAGLQI

-494 ITLPLGRVQVL
+494 VTLPLGRVQVL
-505 SDLQD
+505 SDLSD

-515 TTLQFGGS
+515 ATLQFGGS

-535 EATNETSLLLDEGK
+535 EATNETSMLLNEGK
-549 HRVKV
+549 HRVKI
-554 GGLVNRTGYT
+554 GGLINRTGYT
-564 QDQAFNR
+564 QDVAFNR

-577 NTLADFAANRPAIFQ
+577 NSLADFEANRPATFQ

-607 GFYIGDTWRPRDGL
+607 GIYIGDTWRPRDGF
-621 QLVMG
+621 QLVFG
-626 GRFEGSSFNGAPAR
+626 TRIEGSEFNGAPAR
-640 NLAVDSV
+640 NVAVDSA
-647 FSRKTDI
+647 FGRRTDI
-654 IPSDAAFLPRVG
+654 IPRDGAVLPRIG
-666 FSWSKAQPQGA
+666 FSWSKAQPEGSG
-677 NGGNPFG
+677 GGNPFG
-684 NGALTIRGGVGRFRD
+684 NGALTFRGGIGRFRD
-699 APNTQLFAGAQTA
+699 APNTQLFSGAQTA
-712 TGLASG
+712 TGLAQG
-718 EQAIFCVGGGV
+718 ESQIFCVGTGV
-729 PIPDYT
+729 PTPTWNTYFGDPST
-735 AYQQNSANIPT
+735 IPT
-746 QCVAGGPVAQRNT
+746 QCAPGGPPVSLTA

-773 RAWRGSIGASK
+773 RSWRASLGASK
-784 RLFGRFSMNVDFS
+784 RIFGRFSMNVDFS
-797 ASRGEAQA
+797 TARGEAQT

-811 LNTTPS
+811 LNTTPR
-817 FTLTDEGN
+817 FTLAAEGN
-825 RPVFVPSA
+825 RPVFVPA
-833 SIIPATGAVPTQLSR
+833 SGIVTTTGAVQTQLSR
-848 VDQRFGSVYD
+848 IDARFGSVYD
-858 VNSRNKSRQ
+858 INSRNSSRQ
-867 WQGTVGFNGFTSRGA
+867 WQGTVGLNGFTSRGA
-882 IIGTSYT
+882 IVNASYT
-889 YANAR
+889 YADAR
-894 DQSSLGFGGAGGGF
+894 DQTSSFGFGGAGGGF
-908 AFATTAGNPN
+908 AFATTGANPN

-925 GFQRKHILIGTITH
+925 SLNRRHNVIFTLTH
-939 PLTSSFEITAI
+939 PLSSSFEVTAI
-950 GRMSSGSPFTPLV
+950 GRMTSGGPFTPLV
-963 SSDINGDGARNDRAF
+963 GADINGDGARNDRAF
-978 IFDPATAA
+978 IFNPATVA
-986 DPNVA
+986 DPVVA
-991 ASMAKL
+991 AGMSQL
-997 LETSTAS
+997 LGSSGNS
-1004 ARECLDSQLGQLA
+1004 ARRCLQSQLGTVA
-1017 SRNSCVG
+1017 SRNSCSG
-1024 PWQPSFDLQLN
+1024 PWQPGFDLQLN

-1074 SFTQPDNTLLFV
+1074 SFTQADNTLLFV
-1086 RGFDQNTNRYRYE
+1086 RGFDAATNRYRYE

-1106 ARGNQTGIRL
+1106 VRGNQTGIRL

-1136 LRAAFGGGTNG
+1136 LRAVFGASQNG
-1147 ALTGA
+1147 RLTGS

-1162 PNVALQIIEAR
+1162 PNVAQQIIDAR
-1173 DSIGLTD
+1173 DSVGFGDEQL
-1180 VEVAKLKVLADSIQL
+1180 ARLQLLADSIKTQ
-1195 EVEVL
+1195 VDSL
-1200 TAQARAVVEK
+1200 TEKARTVVEK

-1229 EKGARLRTAATTG
+1229 EKGGQLRTRGVAG

-1247 TEDQWKR
+1247 TEEQWKR

-1269 GGGNRRPGGE
+1269 GGGGGGRPPGND

>member
-1 MRANAVRTYGVLLI
+1 MPHILI
-15 DWACPC
+15 
-21 DAGPSPEVQQCTL
+21 S
-34 TSAFSARRPMMLPSF
+34 R
-49 LAQRLRRSA
+49 RLRRN
-58 VPLLMLVALP
+58 LLPFIALLALP
-68 YVAQAQ
+68 SLMFAQ
-74 VGASTDII
+74 VGATTDII
-82 TGIVKTPAGVPVEN
+82 TGVVKTPAGAPVEN

-114 NAQGKYTILFP
+114 NAQGRYTILFP

-158 NVTLGQST
+158 NITLGQST
-166 AQTLARVEVRGA
+166 AQTLARVEVRGQ
-178 RRPQQNGPGGGPP
+178 RRPQQGGPGGPP
-191 TPGGNERVIDGNQA
+191 APGGSERVVDGGQA

-214 PTALASLAPGVVLTG
+214 PSAIAALAPGVVLTG
-229 ADTSGGGGA
+229 ADSSGGGSS

-245 QSAQSNNVTLDG
+245 QSSQSNNVTLDG
-257 LSFAGGFVPQD
+257 LSFAAGFVPQD

-299 TNVVQGSLSYIG
+299 TNVIQGSLSYTG
-311 RYRDFTIEQGGTTGA
+311 RYRDFTVEQGGTSGA
-326 FGGAYDQN
+326 FGGAYNQN
-334 QFGAGVGFPI
+334 QFGAGIGFPI

-354 LQGRRRADLL
+354 LQGRRKADLL
-364 PSLLAADDATRAR
+364 PSLLAADDATRSR

-389 DLVNGFGVATA
+389 SLVNGYGVAGA

-407 RNQDNLTVLGRMDY
+407 RNADNLTALGRMDF
-421 SVSDAHTLTL
+421 SINDAHTLTM

-453 GGTTT
+453 GGTTE
-458 NRGGGGSLVLSSRF
+458 NRGGGGSIVLSSRF
-472 GTGVINEL
+472 GTAVVNEL
-480 RAGLQV
+480 RAGLQI

-505 SDLQD
+505 SDLSD

-515 TTLQFGGS
+515 STLQFGGS

-535 EATNETSLLLDEGK
+535 EATNETSMLLDEGK
-549 HRVKV
+549 HRVKI
-554 GGLVNRTGYT
+554 GGLVNQTGYT

-577 NTLADFAANRPAIFQ
+577 NSLADFEANRPAIFQ
-592 RTLASPERTGSTINS
+592 RTLASPERTGHTVNS
-607 GFYIGDTWRPRDGL
+607 GVYIGDTWRPRDGL
-621 QLVMG
+621 QLVFG
-626 GRFEGSSFNGAPAR
+626 GRFEASSFSGAPAR
-640 NLAVDSV
+640 NLAVDSA
-647 FSRKTDI
+647 FGRKTDL
-654 IPSDAAFLPRVG
+654 IPNDASFLPRIG

-677 NGGNPFG
+677 GGGNPFG

-699 APNTQLFAGAQTA
+699 APNTQLFSGAQTA
-712 TGLASG
+712 TGLATG
-718 EQAIFCVGGGV
+718 EQSIFCVGAGV
-729 PIPDYT
+729 PTPDWNSYFLNTTAIP
-735 AYQQNSANIPT
+735 SA
-746 QCVAGGPVAQRNT
+746 CVAGGPPAQLAT

-766 DSDYSNP
+766 SSDYANP

-784 RLFGRFSMNVDFS
+784 RIFGRFSMNVDFS
-797 ASRGEAQA
+797 AARGEAQT

-811 LNTTPS
+811 LNTTPK
-817 FTLTDEGN
+817 FTLASEAN
-825 RPVFVPSA
+825 RPVFVPAA
-833 SIIPATGAVPTQLSR
+833 SIITTTGALPTQLSR

-858 VNSRNKSRQ
+858 INSLNKSKQ
-867 WQGTVGFNGFTSRGA
+867 WQGTVSLNGFTGRGA
-882 IIGTSYT
+882 IINASYT
-889 YANAR
+889 YADAR

-925 GFQRKHILIGTITH
+925 TFGRRHNIVSTVTH
-939 PLTSSFEITAI
+939 PLSSSFEITAI
-950 GRMSSGSPFTPLV
+950 ARMTSGSPFTPLV
-963 SSDINGDGARNDRAF
+963 SADINGDGARNDRAF
-978 IFDPATAA
+978 IYDPATAG
-986 DPNVA
+986 DPVIA
-991 ASMAKL
+991 AGITKL
-997 LETSTAS
+997 LGSSSAS
-1004 ARECLDSQLGQLA
+1004 ARSCLQSQLGQIA
-1017 SRNSCVG
+1017 SRNSCFG

-1074 SFTQPDNTLLFV
+1074 SFTQLDNTLLYV
-1086 RGFDQNTNRYRYE
+1086 RGFDAATNRYKYE

-1106 ARGNQTGIRL
+1106 SRGNQSGIRL

-1136 LRAAFGGGTNG
+1136 LRAVFGASQNG
-1147 ALTGA
+1147 RLTGE
-1152 GIAAGVGRFF
+1152 GIANGVGRFF
-1162 PNVALQIIEAR
+1162 PNVPRQIIEAR

-1180 VEVAKLKVLADSIQL
+1180 AEVAKLQVLADSIQTQ
-1195 EVEVL
+1195 VDSL

-1229 EKGARLRTAATTG
+1229 EKGAKLRAAGTEG
-1242 AKAIL
+1242 AKALL
-1247 TEDQWKR
+1247 TADQWTR
-1254 VPDRIKTPQGFGGPG
+1254 VPARIKTPQGFGGPG
-1269 GGGNRRPGGE
+1269 GGGGGRPPGGF

>member
-1 MRANAVRTYGVLLI
+1 MPLAVLV
-15 DWACPC
+15 
-21 DAGPSPEVQQCTL
+21 
-34 TSAFSARRPMMLPSF
+34 
-49 LAQRLRRSA
+49 A
-58 VPLLMLVALP
+58 VPALLR
-68 YVAQAQ
+68 AQ

-82 TGIVKTPAGVPVEN
+82 TGVVRTPAGVVVEN

-101 QSTETQVTRRQRT
+101 QSTETMVTRRQRT

-158 NVTLGQST
+158 NIVLGQST
-166 AQTLARVEVRGA
+166 AQTLARVEVRG
-178 RRPQQNGPGGGPP
+178 RRTPQQGPGGGPP
-191 TPGGNERVIDGNQA
+191 SPGGAERVVDGGQA

-214 PTALASLAPGVVLTG
+214 PTAIAALAPGVVLTG

-245 QSAQSNNVTLDG
+245 QSSQSNNVTLDG
-257 LSFAGGFVPQD
+257 LSFAAGFVPQD

-299 TNVVQGSLSYIG
+299 TNLIQGSLSYIG
-311 RYRDFTIEQGGTTGA
+311 RYRDFTVEQGGTTGA
-326 FGGAYDQN
+326 FGGAYNQN
-334 QFGAGVGFPI
+334 QFGAGIGFPI

-364 PSLLAADDATRAR
+364 PSLLAADADTRAR

-384 VNRFL
+384 VTRFL
-389 DLVNGFGVATA
+389 SLVNGYGVAGA

-407 RNQDNLTVLGRMDY
+407 RNADNATVLGRMDL
-421 SVSDAHTLTL
+421 SITDGQTLTL

-453 GGTTT
+453 GGTTE
-458 NRGGGGSLVLSSRF
+458 NRGGGASVVLSSRF
-472 GTGVINEL
+472 GTGIINEL
-480 RAGLQV
+480 RAGLQI

-505 SDLQD
+505 SDLSD
-510 GTQGL
+510 GTQGFS
-515 TTLQFGGS
+515 TLQFGGS

-535 EATNETSLLLDEGK
+535 EATNETSLLLNEGK

-554 GGLVNRTGYT
+554 GGLINRTGYT

-571 FGTFTF
+571 FGTYTF
-577 NTLADFAANRPAIFQ
+577 NSLADFQANRPATFQ

-607 GFYIGDTWRPRDGL
+607 GIYIGDTWRPRDGM
-621 QLVMG
+621 QFVFG
-626 GRFEGSSFNGAPAR
+626 GRFEGSSFDGAPAR
-640 NLAVDSV
+640 NLAVDSA
-647 FSRKTDI
+647 FGRKTDV
-654 IPSDAAFLPRVG
+654 IPTDAAFLPRVG
-666 FSWSKAQPQGA
+666 FSWSPAQPPGA
-677 NGGNPFG
+677 GGGNPFG

-699 APNTQLFAGAQTA
+699 APNTQLFSGAQTA
-712 TGLASG
+712 TGLPSG
-718 EQAIFCVGGGV
+718 EQSIFCVGAGV
-729 PIPDYT
+729 PLPDWTGFFANPSTIP
-735 AYQQNSANIPT
+735 AV
-746 QCVAGGPVAQRNT
+746 CGAGGPPAQLNT

-766 DSDYSNP
+766 ASDYSNP
-773 RAWRGSIGASK
+773 RAWRASIGASK
-784 RLFGRFSMNVDFS
+784 RIFGRFSMNVDLS
-797 ASRGEAQA
+797 GARGEAQT

-811 LNTTPS
+811 LNSTPQ
-817 FTLTDEGN
+817 FTLSSEGN
-825 RPVFVPSA
+825 RPVFVPAS
-833 SIIPATGAVPTQLSR
+833 SIIASTGAVPVQLSR

-858 VNSRNKSRQ
+858 VNSLNKSKQ
-867 WQGTVGFNGFTSRGA
+867 WQATVAMNGFTSRGA
-882 IIGTSYT
+882 IVNASYT
-889 YANAR
+889 YSDAR
-894 DQSSLGFGGAGGGF
+894 TQGGVAFGGAFGGF
-908 AFATTAGNPN
+908 ASATTAGDPN
-918 IAEWAPS
+918 AQEWAVS
-925 GFQRKHILIGTITH
+925 SFNRRHNIIGTVTH

-950 GRMSSGSPFTPLV
+950 GRMTSGSPFTPLV
-963 SSDINGDGARNDRAF
+963 SGDINGDGARNDRAF
-978 IFDPATAA
+978 IYDPATAA
-986 DPNVA
+986 DPVLA
-991 ASMAKL
+991 DGMTKL
-997 LETSTAS
+997 LAGTSNS
-1004 ARECLDSQLGQLA
+1004 ARRCIQSQLGSLSA
-1017 SRNSCVG
+1017 RNSCSG

-1035 WRPTAFKLDRR
+1035 WRPTMFNLDRR
-1046 LTFSLVTANLIGGID
+1046 LTFSLVTANLIGGVD
-1061 QALHGSN
+1061 QLLHGSD

-1074 SFTQPDNTLLFV
+1074 SFTQADNTLLFV
-1086 RGFDQNTNRYRYE
+1086 RGFDPATNRYKYE

-1106 ARGNQTGIRL
+1106 VRGNQTGIRL

-1136 LRAAFGGGTNG
+1136 LRAAFGGGQNG
-1147 ALTGA
+1147 RLTGS
-1152 GIAAGVGRFF
+1152 GMAAGVGRFF
-1162 PNVALQIIEAR
+1162 PNVPQQIIDQR

-1180 VEVAKLKVLADSIQL
+1180 ADVAKLKVLADSIQI
-1195 EVEVL
+1195 EVDTL
-1200 TAQARAVVEK
+1200 TAQARAVLEK

-1229 EKGARLRTAATTG
+1229 EKGTRLRLAGLNG
-1242 AKAIL
+1242 AKAL
-1247 TEDQWKR
+1247 LGEEVWKR

-1269 GGGNRRPGGE
+1269 GGDGGRGRPPA

>member
-1 MRANAVRTYGVLLI
+1 MIQYT
-15 DWACPC
+15 PM
-21 DAGPSPEVQQCTL
+21 
-34 TSAFSARRPMMLPSF
+34 AR
-49 LAQRLRRSA
+49 RLRRYLL
-58 VPLLMLVALP
+58 PLAALVTIPSLMR
-68 YVAQAQ
+68 AQ
-74 VGASTDII
+74 VGATTDII
-82 TGIVKTPAGVPVEN
+82 TGVVKSPAGAPVEG
-96 AQVEA
+96 ATVEA

-114 NAQGKYTILFP
+114 NTQGKYTILFP

-136 YIGFQPTTLT
+136 YIGFQATTLT

-158 NVTLGQST
+158 NITLGQST
-166 AQTLARVEVRGA
+166 AQTLARVEVRA
-178 RRPQQNGPGGGPP
+178 RQRPQQGGPGGGPP
-191 TPGGNERVIDGNQA
+191 APGGTERVVDGGQA

-214 PTALASLAPGVVLTG
+214 PSAIASLAPGVVLTS
-229 ADTSGGGGA
+229 ADTSGGGSA

-245 QSAQSNNVTLDG
+245 QSSQSNNVTLDG
-257 LSFAGGFVPQD
+257 LSFAAGFVPQD

-299 TNVVQGSLSYIG
+299 TNVIQGSLSYTG
-311 RYRDFTIEQGGTTGA
+311 RYRDFTVEQGGTSGA
-326 FGGAYDQN
+326 FGGAYNQN
-334 QFGAGVGFPI
+334 QFGAGIGFPI
-344 IKDRLFFFGA
+344 VKDRLFFFGA
-354 LQGRRRADLL
+354 LQGRRKADLL

-389 DLVNGFGVATA
+389 TLVNGYGVSSA

-407 RNQDNLTVLGRMDY
+407 RNADNVTALGRMDF
-421 SVSDAHTLTL
+421 SVTDAHTLTL

-453 GGTTT
+453 GGTTE

-472 GTGVINEL
+472 GTAVVNEL
-480 RAGLQV
+480 RAGMQI

-505 SDLQD
+505 SDLAD

-515 TTLQFGGS
+515 STLQFGGS
-523 TSLLSQS
+523 TSLLAQS

-549 HRVKV
+549 HRVKL
-554 GGLVNRTGYT
+554 GGLLNQTGYT

-571 FGTFTF
+571 FGTFGF
-577 NTLADFAANRPAIFQ
+577 NSLADFASNRPATFQ
-592 RTLASPERTGSTINS
+592 RTLASPERTGHTINS
-607 GFYIGDTWRPRDGL
+607 GVYIGDTWRPRDGL
-621 QLVMG
+621 QLVFG
-626 GRFEGSSFNGAPAR
+626 GRFEASSFSGAPAR
-640 NLAVDSV
+640 NFVVDSV
-647 FSRKTDI
+647 FGRKTDL
-654 IPSDAAFLPRVG
+654 IPDDKAFLPRVG
-666 FSWSKAQPQGA
+666 FSWSKAQPQNA

-699 APNTQLFAGAQTA
+699 APNTQLFSGAQTA
-712 TGLASG
+712 TGLSTG
-718 EQAIFCVGGGV
+718 EQSIFCVGAGV
-729 PIPDYT
+729 PTPDWSSYFL
-735 AYQQNSANIPT
+735 NPSAIPT
-746 QCVAGGPVAQRNT
+746 SCVAGGPPSQLTT

-766 DSDYSNP
+766 NTDYSNP
-773 RAWRGSIGASK
+773 RAWRGSLGASK
-784 RLFGRFSMNVDFS
+784 RLFGRMSMNVDFS
-797 ASRGEAQA
+797 TARGEAQTS
-805 GYRDLN
+805 YRDLN
-811 LNTTPS
+811 LNTTPQ
-817 FTLTDEGN
+817 FTLASEAN
-825 RPVFVPSA
+825 RPVFVPA
-833 SIIPATGAVPTQLSR
+833 NAIVTATGAVPTQLSR

-858 VNSRNKSRQ
+858 VSSLNKSKQ
-867 WQGTVGFNGFTSRGA
+867 WQGTVSLNGFTGRGA
-882 IIGTSYT
+882 IVNASYT
-889 YANAR
+889 YSDAR
-894 DQSSLGFGGAGGGF
+894 DQSSLGFGGAAGGF
-908 AFATTAGNPN
+908 FSATTGGNPN
-918 IAEWAPS
+918 TSEWAPS
-925 GFQRKHILIGTITH
+925 SFGRKHNIVFTLTH
-939 PLTSSFEITAI
+939 PLTSSFEITSIA
-950 GRMSSGSPFTPLV
+950 RMTSGSPFTPLV
-963 SSDINGDGARNDRAF
+963 SADINGDGARNDRAF
-978 IFDPATAA
+978 IYNPTTAA
-986 DPNVA
+986 DPVVA
-991 ASMAKL
+991 AGMAKL
-997 LETSTAS
+997 LSATSNPAQS
-1004 ARECLDSQLGQLA
+1004 CLASQLG
-1017 SRNSCVG
+1017 SVSTRNSCFG
-1024 PWQPSFDLQLN
+1024 PWQPGFDLQLN
-1035 WRPTAFKLDRR
+1035 WRPTAFNLDRR

-1074 SFTQPDNTLLFV
+1074 SFSQPDNTLLYV
-1086 RGFDQNTNRYRYE
+1086 RGFDAATNSYKYE

-1106 ARGNQTGIRL
+1106 ARGNQTGLRL

-1136 LRAAFGGGTNG
+1136 LRAVFGAPQGGR
-1147 ALTGA
+1147 LTGQ

-1162 PNVALQIIEAR
+1162 PNVPLQIIEAR

-1180 VEVAKLKVLADSIQL
+1180 VEVAKLKVLADSIQ
-1195 EVEVL
+1195 VQVDSL

-1229 EKGARLRTAATTG
+1229 ERGTRLRTAGSEG

-1247 TEDQWKR
+1247 TADQWSR
-1254 VPDRIKTPQGFGGPG
+1254 VPARIKTPQGFGGPG
-1269 GGGNRRPGGE
+1269 GGPGGGRPPGF

>member
-1 MRANAVRTYGVLLI
+1 MLFAHT
-15 DWACPC
+15 
-21 DAGPSPEVQQCTL
+21 
-34 TSAFSARRPMMLPSF
+34 AFSDRRHMMPYTLMAR
-49 LAQRLRRSA
+49 RLRRY
-58 VPLLMLVALP
+58 LLPLVALIVLP
-68 YVAQAQ
+68 SLMRAQ
-74 VGASTDII
+74 VGATTDII
-82 TGIVKTPAGVPVEN
+82 TGVVRTLAGVPVEN

-146 VTRNGDD
+146 LTRNGDD

-158 NVTLGQST
+158 NITLGQST
-166 AQTLARVEVRGA
+166 AQTLARVEVRGTQ
-178 RRPQQNGPGGGPP
+178 RRPPQGGPGGPP
-191 TPGGNERVIDGNQA
+191 TPGASERVVDGGQA

-214 PTALASLAPGVVLTG
+214 PSAIASLAPGVVLTS
-229 ADTSGGGGA
+229 ADTSGGGSA

-245 QSAQSNNVTLDG
+245 QSSQSNNVTLDG
-257 LSFAGGFVPQD
+257 LSFAAGFVPQD

-274 VVTNTYDVARG
+274 VTTNTYDVARG

-299 TNVVQGSLSYIG
+299 TNVIQGSLSYTG
-311 RYRDFTIEQGGTTGA
+311 RYRDLTVEQGGTTGA
-326 FGGAYDQN
+326 FGGAYNQN
-334 QFGAGVGFPI
+334 QFGAGIGFPI

-354 LQGRRRADLL
+354 LQGRRKADLL
-364 PSLLAADDATRAR
+364 PSLLAADDATRSR

-384 VNRFL
+384 VTRFL
-389 DLVNGFGVATA
+389 SLVNRYGVAGA

-407 RNQDNLTVLGRMDY
+407 RNADNVTALGRMDF
-421 SVSDAHTLTL
+421 SITDAHTLTL

-453 GGTTT
+453 GGTTE
-458 NRGGGGSLVLSSRF
+458 NRGGGGSVVLSSRF
-472 GTGVINEL
+472 GTAVVNEL
-480 RAGLQV
+480 RAGLQI

-505 SDLQD
+505 SDLSD

-515 TTLQFGGS
+515 STLQFGGS

-554 GGLVNRTGYT
+554 GGLINQTGYT

-577 NTLADFAANRPAIFQ
+577 NSLADFEANRPATYQ
-592 RTLASPERTGSTINS
+592 RTLASPERTGHTINS
-607 GFYIGDTWRPRDGL
+607 GIYIGDTWRPRDGL
-621 QLVMG
+621 QLVLG
-626 GRFEGSSFNGAPAR
+626 GRLEASSFSGAPGR
-640 NLAVDSV
+640 NLAVDSA
-647 FSRKTDI
+647 FGRKTDI
-654 IPSDAAFLPRVG
+654 IPNDAAFLPRVG
-666 FSWSKAQPQGA
+666 FSWSPVQPANA

-684 NGALTIRGGVGRFRD
+684 NGALRISGGIGRFRD
-699 APNTQLFAGAQTA
+699 APNTQLFSGAQTA
-712 TGLASG
+712 TGLSTG
-718 EQAIFCVGGGV
+718 EQSIFCVGAGV
-729 PIPDYT
+729 PVPDWSGYF
-735 AYQQNSANIPT
+735 ANSASIPS
-746 QCVAGGPVAQRNT
+746 QCQAGGPPAQLAT

-766 DSDYSNP
+766 ASDYANP
-773 RAWRGSIGASK
+773 RAWRASIGANK
-784 RLFGRFSMNVDFS
+784 RIFGRMSLNVDFS
-797 ASRGEAQA
+797 TARGEAQT

-811 LNTTPS
+811 LNTTPQ
-817 FTLTDEGN
+817 FTLASEGN
-825 RPVFVPSA
+825 RPIFVPAS
-833 SIIPATGAVPTQLSR
+833 SIITTTGAVPTQLSR
-848 VDQRFGSVYD
+848 IDQRFGSVYD
-858 VNSRNKSRQ
+858 VNSLNKSKQ
-867 WQGTVGFNGFTSRGA
+867 WQGTVSLGGFTSRGA
-882 IIGTSYT
+882 IINTSYT
-889 YANAR
+889 YADA
-894 DQSSLGFGGAGGGF
+894 QAQGGVGFGGAGGGF
-908 AFATTAGNPN
+908 GSATTAGNPN
-918 IAEWAPS
+918 DREWAQS
-925 GFQRKHILIGTITH
+925 SFNRKHNIIATVTH

-950 GRMSSGSPFTPLV
+950 GRFTSGSAFTPLV
-963 SSDINGDGARNDRAF
+963 SADINGDGARNDRAF
-978 IFDPATAA
+978 IYDPATAG
-986 DPNVA
+986 DPELVA
-991 ASMAKL
+991 GMTKL
-997 LETSTAS
+997 LSTSGNAARSCLQAQIGTLS
-1004 ARECLDSQLGQLA
+1004 A
-1017 SRNSCVG
+1017 RNSCHG

-1074 SFTQPDNTLLFV
+1074 SFTQPDNTLLYV
-1086 RGFDQNTNRYRYE
+1086 RGFDPATNRYKYE

-1106 ARGNQTGIRL
+1106 VRGNQTGIRL

-1136 LRAAFGGGTNG
+1136 LRAVFGAPQGGR
-1147 ALTGA
+1147 LTGE
-1152 GIAAGVGRFF
+1152 GIANGVGRFF
-1162 PNVALQIIEAR
+1162 PNVPRQIIEAR

-1180 VEVAKLKVLADSIQL
+1180 VEVAKLQVLADSIQTQ
-1195 EVEVL
+1195 VDTL
-1200 TAQARAVVEK
+1200 TAQARAVVAK

-1229 EKGARLRTAATTG
+1229 EKGTRLRTAGTDG

-1247 TEDQWKR
+1247 TAEQWTR

-1269 GGGNRRPGGE
+1269 GGGGGRPPGGF